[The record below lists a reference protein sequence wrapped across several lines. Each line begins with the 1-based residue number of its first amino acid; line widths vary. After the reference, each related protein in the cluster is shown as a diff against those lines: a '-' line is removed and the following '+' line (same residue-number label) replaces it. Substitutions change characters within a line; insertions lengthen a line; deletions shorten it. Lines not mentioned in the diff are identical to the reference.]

1 MGRINVFTLEASITL
16 DASSYESEMAKAAKT
31 AKDTGNAVSTSSSA
45 MESAMIKVPVAADK
59 VAKGME
65 NLGKSTTKAS
75 DGIDGVKKTTEET
88 KKPLGEIPPLT
99 QKVKSAFEKLS
110 ESVTKQA
117 SDLDELKAK
126 YASLYLEQG
135 EESAEAQEV
144 ARQITELS
152 TSLGEN
158 KAKISEAVDAAN
170 KFDTTMHD
178 TSEAVDDV
186 AEAVEDAGD
195 KTNLFADILK
205 ANLASGAIISGV
217 KKLAGVVADVGK
229 AAYTS
234 YAQHEQLTDGIKKLY
249 GDAAQAVISNANGA
263 YKSAQMSANSYMSN
277 IMGFSA
283 ALVESLNKDQKEAAK
298 VADTALRDV
307 ADNANAFGK
316 YTVEELAGV
325 YQALAKGQYQTLD
338 NLMLGFAGTKEGLQ
352 QLLDK
357 ANELNEEQGIHTQYS
372 INNFADI
379 VNAIH
384 KVQEEMGIAG
394 TASGEAA
401 NTIEGSTA
409 MAKAAWENL
418 ATGMAD
424 SSADMEGLTK
434 DFVDS
439 VFTAGRNIIPRVQQ
453 IVTGVGTATVE
464 AISYLRETNSAID
477 LLVTAF
483 EFAATAAT
491 VAGTAIG
498 ANMAGKAIAN
508 IATIFT
514 ANASALAFFTAESG
528 KAAVAEAT
536 LNGVFSVSE
545 IAVGVLTG
553 KISLATAAQYA
564 WNTAINA
571 NPIGLIAAAVAA
583 LAIGIGKATKAH
595 KDFVKELAGEPQTV
609 EEARAK
615 VEELEQ
621 QYEEASK
628 ARLEAFSSD
637 AGFSGD
643 TVEMERLAEAIKQAK
658 QNLADLEAQEQ
669 AAAEEAAKPVNVIKA
684 ASEEYAATAQSI
696 LEDYQNTY
704 TTIYNGLHDVGSAF
718 TSQIEVAKMSWDDFM
733 GNLKGNTEVLQ
744 QIDEDFAFVSEK
756 ADLAGIS
763 VDGLSQYLASM
774 STGEQA
780 GFLAGLRDELEDMSG
795 GTDGLSKK
803 LAELMDNVSA
813 YEAAGAET
821 SDGLA
826 LAVENVNARMQEAA
840 DSYVEK
846 VGDLDQEAEA
856 TEAAT
861 NTMSGLVAGID
872 SSTPGVLAKLDSLAS
887 QMKSRLTN
895 SFANYTLTIKANIKG
910 SNVPGAK
917 SGLDYVPYDDY
928 LVRLHKGEKV
938 LTAEEAR
945 AYRAGESAGASGGA
959 DYDGAGFS
967 GGSRGVTIIQ
977 NIQSVAQTPV
987 ELAAAT
993 EAYFT
998 QARWTI

>member
-1 MGRINVFTLEASITL
+1 MAANVFELFATISL
-16 DASSYESEMAKAAKT
+16 DTDEYERKL
-31 AKDTGNAVSTSSSA
+31 KDS
-45 MESAMIKVPVAADK
+45 
-59 VAKGME
+59 
-65 NLGKSTTKAS
+65 
-75 DGIDGVKKTTEET
+75 
-88 KKPLGEIPPLT
+88 
-99 QKVKSAFEKLS
+99 
-110 ESVTKQA
+110 
-117 SDLDELKAK
+117 
-126 YASLYLEQG
+126 
-135 EESAEAQEV
+135 
-144 ARQITELS
+144 
-152 TSLGEN
+152 EN
-158 KAKISEAVDAAN
+158 K
-170 KFDTTMHD
+170 
-178 TSEAVDDV
+178 TS
-186 AEAVEDAGD
+186 
-195 KTNLFADILK
+195 TFADVLK
-205 ANLASGAIISGV
+205 ANLASGAIIAGV

-372 INNFADI
+372 IDNFADI

-491 VAGTAIG
+491 VAGTAIA

-508 IATIFT
+508 IATVFT

-553 KISLATAAQYA
+553 QISLATAAQYA
-564 WNTAINA
+564 WNTAVAA
-571 NPIGLIAAAVAA
+571 NPLGLLVAA
-583 LAIGIGKATKAH
+583 ISAVTVATVKAAKTQKEKA
-595 KDFVKELAGEPQTV
+595 KELAGDPKTIEDAT
-609 EEARAK
+609 
-615 VEELEQ
+615 
-621 QYEEASK
+621 
-628 ARLEAFSSD
+628 ARLSELKAKYAELDAESRKMHATNPGQWLPTAEMQLYGQAINEA
-637 AGFSGD
+637 
-643 TVEMERLAEAIKQAK
+643 E
-658 QNLADLEAQEQ
+658 QNLADLQAQEQ
-669 AAAEEAAKPVNVIKA
+669 AAAEEAARPANVIKA
-684 ASEEYAATAQSI
+684 ASEEYAAAAQSI

-795 GTDGLSKK
+795 GTEGLSKK

-846 VGDLDQEAEA
+846 VGDLDQEAAA

-872 SSTPGVLAKLDSLAS
+872 SSTPGVLDKLDSLAS

-945 AYRAGESAGASGGA
+945 AYRAGKSAGASGGA

>member
-1 MGRINVFTLEASITL
+1 MAANVFELFATISL
-16 DASSYESEMAKAAKT
+16 DTDEYERKL
-31 AKDTGNAVSTSSSA
+31 KDS
-45 MESAMIKVPVAADK
+45 
-59 VAKGME
+59 
-65 NLGKSTTKAS
+65 
-75 DGIDGVKKTTEET
+75 
-88 KKPLGEIPPLT
+88 
-99 QKVKSAFEKLS
+99 
-110 ESVTKQA
+110 
-117 SDLDELKAK
+117 
-126 YASLYLEQG
+126 
-135 EESAEAQEV
+135 
-144 ARQITELS
+144 
-152 TSLGEN
+152 EN
-158 KAKISEAVDAAN
+158 K
-170 KFDTTMHD
+170 
-178 TSEAVDDV
+178 TS
-186 AEAVEDAGD
+186 
-195 KTNLFADILK
+195 TFADVLK
-205 ANLASGAIISGV
+205 ANLASGAIIAGV

-234 YAQHEQLTDGIKKLY
+234 YARYEQLAGGAQLMF
-249 GDAAQAVISNANGA
+249 GDAYDFVAEKARSA
-263 YKSAQMSANSYMSN
+263 YKTVQMSQNDYLQQVNGFATGLKTALGGNVQAAAELADKVITAEADVVAATGNTQEAVQNAFNGIMKSN
-277 IMGFSA
+277 FTMLDNLQLGITPTKEGFQQLIDKVNEWNAENGEATAYTIDNLADCQA
-283 ALVESLNKDQKEAAK
+283 ALVDYIEMQGLAGYAANEAA
-298 VADTALRDV
+298 
-307 ADNANAFGK
+307 G
-316 YTVEELAGV
+316 
-325 YQALAKGQYQTLD
+325 
-338 NLMLGFAGTKEGLQ
+338 
-352 QLLDK
+352 
-357 ANELNEEQGIHTQYS
+357 
-372 INNFADI
+372 
-379 VNAIH
+379 
-384 KVQEEMGIAG
+384 
-394 TASGEAA
+394 
-401 NTIEGSTA
+401 TIEGSTA
-409 MAKAAWENL
+409 SMKAAWQNL

-439 VFTAGRNIIPRVQQ
+439 VFTAGRNIVPRVQQ

-571 NPIGLIAAAVAA
+571 NPIGFIAAAVAA

-669 AAAEEAAKPVNVIKA
+669 AAAEEAAKPANVIKA
-684 ASEEYAATAQSI
+684 ASEEYAAAAQSI

-718 TSQIEVAKMSWDDFM
+718 TSQIEVVKMSWDDLM
-733 GNLKGNTEVLQ
+733 GNLHGNTEVLQ
-744 QIDEDFAFVSEK
+744 QIDEDFAFIREK
-756 ADLAGIS
+756 ADLAGVSI
-763 VDGLSQYLASM
+763 DGLGKYLASM
-774 STGEQA
+774 SDGEKA
-780 GFLAGLRDELEDMSG
+780 GFLAGAREELEDMSG
-795 GTDGLSKK
+795 GVDGLSRKF
-803 LAELMDNVSA
+803 ATLMDGVSA
-813 YEAAGAET
+813 YESAGTET

-826 LAVENVNARMQEAA
+826 LAVENVKSRMQEAA

-846 VGDLDQEAEA
+846 VGDLDQEAAA

-861 NTMSGLVAGID
+861 NTMSGLAAGID
-872 SSTPGVLAKLDSLAS
+872 SSTPGVLDKLDSLAS

-945 AYRAGESAGASGGA
+945 AYRAGKSAGASGGA
-959 DYDGAGFS
+959 DYDGVGFAG
-967 GGSRGVTIIQ
+967 GGRGVTIIQ
-977 NIQSVAQTPV
+977 NINSPVQSEV

-993 EAYFT
+993 EAYFI

>member
-1 MGRINVFTLEASITL
+1 MAANVFELFATISL
-16 DASSYESEMAKAAKT
+16 DTDEYERKL
-31 AKDTGNAVSTSSSA
+31 KDS
-45 MESAMIKVPVAADK
+45 
-59 VAKGME
+59 
-65 NLGKSTTKAS
+65 
-75 DGIDGVKKTTEET
+75 
-88 KKPLGEIPPLT
+88 
-99 QKVKSAFEKLS
+99 
-110 ESVTKQA
+110 
-117 SDLDELKAK
+117 
-126 YASLYLEQG
+126 
-135 EESAEAQEV
+135 
-144 ARQITELS
+144 
-152 TSLGEN
+152 EN
-158 KAKISEAVDAAN
+158 K
-170 KFDTTMHD
+170 
-178 TSEAVDDV
+178 TS
-186 AEAVEDAGD
+186 
-195 KTNLFADILK
+195 TFADVLK
-205 ANLASGAIISGV
+205 ANLASGAIIAGV

-234 YAQHEQLTDGIKKLY
+234 YARYEQLAGGAQLMF
-249 GDAAQAVISNANGA
+249 GDAYDFVAEKARNA
-263 YKSAQMSANSYMSN
+263 YKSVQMSQNDYLQQVNGFATGLKTALGGNVQAAAELADKVITAEADVVAATGNTQEAVQNAFNGIMKSN
-277 IMGFSA
+277 FTMLDNLQLGIAPTKEGFQQLIDKVNEWNAENGEATAYTIDNLADCQA
-283 ALVESLNKDQKEAAK
+283 ALVDYIEMQGLAGYAANEAA
-298 VADTALRDV
+298 
-307 ADNANAFGK
+307 G
-316 YTVEELAGV
+316 
-325 YQALAKGQYQTLD
+325 
-338 NLMLGFAGTKEGLQ
+338 
-352 QLLDK
+352 
-357 ANELNEEQGIHTQYS
+357 
-372 INNFADI
+372 
-379 VNAIH
+379 
-384 KVQEEMGIAG
+384 
-394 TASGEAA
+394 
-401 NTIEGSTA
+401 TIEGSTA
-409 MAKAAWENL
+409 SMKAAWQNL

-439 VFTAGRNIIPRVQQ
+439 VFTAGKNIIPRVQQ

-669 AAAEEAAKPVNVIKA
+669 AAAEEAAKPANVIKA
-684 ASEEYAATAQSI
+684 ASEEYAAAAQSI

-718 TSQIEVAKMSWDDFM
+718 TSQIEVVKMSWDGLM
-733 GNLKGNTEVLQ
+733 GNLHGNTEVLQ
-744 QIDEDFAFVSEK
+744 QIDEDFAFIREK
-756 ADLAGIS
+756 ADLAGVSI
-763 VDGLSQYLASM
+763 DGLGKYLASM
-774 STGEQA
+774 SDGEKA
-780 GFLAGLRDELEDMSG
+780 GFLAGVRKELEDMSG
-795 GTDGLSKK
+795 GTDGLSRK
-803 LAELMDNVSA
+803 LATLMDGISA
-813 YEAAGAET
+813 YEAAGTET

-846 VGDLDQEAEA
+846 VGDLDQEAAA

-872 SSTPGVLAKLDSLAS
+872 SSTPGVLDKLDSLAS

-945 AYRAGESAGASGGA
+945 AYRAGKSAGASGGV
-959 DYDGAGFS
+959 DYDGVGFAG
-967 GGSRGVTIIQ
+967 GGRGVTIIQ
-977 NIQSVAQTPV
+977 NINSPVQSEV

>member
-1 MGRINVFTLEASITL
+1 MGANVFELFATISL
-16 DASSYESEMAKAAKT
+16 DTDEYERKL
-31 AKDTGNAVSTSSSA
+31 KDS
-45 MESAMIKVPVAADK
+45 
-59 VAKGME
+59 
-65 NLGKSTTKAS
+65 
-75 DGIDGVKKTTEET
+75 
-88 KKPLGEIPPLT
+88 
-99 QKVKSAFEKLS
+99 
-110 ESVTKQA
+110 
-117 SDLDELKAK
+117 
-126 YASLYLEQG
+126 
-135 EESAEAQEV
+135 
-144 ARQITELS
+144 
-152 TSLGEN
+152 EN
-158 KAKISEAVDAAN
+158 K
-170 KFDTTMHD
+170 
-178 TSEAVDDV
+178 TS
-186 AEAVEDAGD
+186 
-195 KTNLFADILK
+195 TFADVLK
-205 ANLASGAIISGV
+205 ANLASGAIIAGV

-234 YAQHEQLTDGIKKLY
+234 YARYEQLAGGAQLMF
-249 GDAAQAVISNANGA
+249 GDAYDFVAEKAKNA
-263 YKSAQMSANSYMSN
+263 YKTVQMSQNDYLQQVNGFATGLKTALGGNVQAAAELSDKVITAEADVVAATGNTQEAVQNAFNGIMKSN
-277 IMGFSA
+277 FTMLDNLQLGITPTKEGFQQLIDKVNEWNAENGEATAYTIDNLADCQA
-283 ALVESLNKDQKEAAK
+283 ALVDYIEMQGLAGYAANEAA
-298 VADTALRDV
+298 
-307 ADNANAFGK
+307 G
-316 YTVEELAGV
+316 
-325 YQALAKGQYQTLD
+325 
-338 NLMLGFAGTKEGLQ
+338 
-352 QLLDK
+352 
-357 ANELNEEQGIHTQYS
+357 
-372 INNFADI
+372 
-379 VNAIH
+379 
-384 KVQEEMGIAG
+384 
-394 TASGEAA
+394 
-401 NTIEGSTA
+401 TIEGSTA
-409 MAKAAWENL
+409 SMKAAWQNL

-424 SSADMEGLTK
+424 SSADMEGLTQ

-439 VFTAGRNIIPRVQQ
+439 VFTAGKNIIPRVQQ

-483 EFAATAAT
+483 EFAATAAA

-508 IATIFT
+508 IATVFT

-553 KISLATAAQYA
+553 QISLATAAQYA
-564 WNTAINA
+564 WNTAIKA

-595 KDFVKELAGEPQTV
+595 KEFVKELAGEPQTV

-615 VEELEQ
+615 VEELKK

-628 ARLEAFSSD
+628 ARLEMVSSD

-643 TVEMERLAEAIKQAK
+643 TVEMERLAEAIKQAE

-669 AAAEEAAKPVNVIKA
+669 AAAEEAAKPANVIKA
-684 ASEEYAATAQSI
+684 ASEEYAAAAQSI

-795 GTDGLSKK
+795 GTEGLSKK

-813 YEAAGAET
+813 YEAAGTET

-846 VGDLDQEAEA
+846 VGDLDQEAAA

-872 SSTPGVLAKLDSLAS
+872 SSTPGVLDKLDSLAS

-895 SFANYTLTIKANIKG
+895 SFASYTLTIKANIKG
-910 SNVPGAK
+910 SNIPGAK

-928 LVRLHKGEKV
+928 LVRLHKGETV

-945 AYRAGESAGASGGA
+945 AYKAGKSAGASGGV
-959 DYDGAGFS
+959 DYDGAGFA

>member
-1 MGRINVFTLEASITL
+1 MAANVFELFATISL
-16 DASSYESEMAKAAKT
+16 DTDEYERKL
-31 AKDTGNAVSTSSSA
+31 KDS
-45 MESAMIKVPVAADK
+45 
-59 VAKGME
+59 
-65 NLGKSTTKAS
+65 
-75 DGIDGVKKTTEET
+75 
-88 KKPLGEIPPLT
+88 
-99 QKVKSAFEKLS
+99 
-110 ESVTKQA
+110 
-117 SDLDELKAK
+117 
-126 YASLYLEQG
+126 
-135 EESAEAQEV
+135 
-144 ARQITELS
+144 
-152 TSLGEN
+152 EN
-158 KAKISEAVDAAN
+158 K
-170 KFDTTMHD
+170 
-178 TSEAVDDV
+178 TS
-186 AEAVEDAGD
+186 
-195 KTNLFADILK
+195 TFADVLK
-205 ANLASGAIISGV
+205 ANLASGAIIAGV

-234 YAQHEQLTDGIKKLY
+234 YARYEQLAGGAQLMF
-249 GDAAQAVISNANGA
+249 GDAYDFVAEKARNA
-263 YKSAQMSANSYMSN
+263 YKTVQMSQNDYLQQVNGFATGLKTALGGNVQAAAELADKVITAEADVVAATGNTQEAVQNAFNGIMKSN
-277 IMGFSA
+277 YTMLDNLQLGIAPTKEGFQQLIDKVNEWNAENGEATAYTIDNLADCQA
-283 ALVESLNKDQKEAAK
+283 ALVDYIEMQGLAGYAANEAA
-298 VADTALRDV
+298 
-307 ADNANAFGK
+307 G
-316 YTVEELAGV
+316 
-325 YQALAKGQYQTLD
+325 
-338 NLMLGFAGTKEGLQ
+338 
-352 QLLDK
+352 
-357 ANELNEEQGIHTQYS
+357 
-372 INNFADI
+372 
-379 VNAIH
+379 
-384 KVQEEMGIAG
+384 
-394 TASGEAA
+394 
-401 NTIEGSTA
+401 TIEGSTA
-409 MAKAAWENL
+409 SMKAAWQNL

-453 IVTGVGTATVE
+453 IVTGVGTATAE
-464 AISYLRETNSAID
+464 AISYLRETNGAID

-498 ANMAGKAIAN
+498 VNMAGKAIAN

-553 KISLATAAQYA
+553 QISLATAAQYA
-564 WNTAINA
+564 WNTAIAA
-571 NPIGLIAAAVAA
+571 NPLGVLAAAVAA

-595 KDFVKELAGEPQTV
+595 KAFVKELAGEPQTV
-609 EEARAK
+609 EEAKAK
-615 VEELEQ
+615 LDELKAKYEELVAAQNELYKYNPTQ
-621 QYEEASK
+621 WRPSK
-628 ARLEAFSSD
+628 EMQEY
-637 AGFSGD
+637 GD
-643 TVEMERLAEAIKQAK
+643 AIKDAE

-669 AAAEEAAKPVNVIKA
+669 AAAEEAAKPANVIKA
-684 ASEEYAATAQSI
+684 ASEEYAAAAQSI

-718 TSQIEVAKMSWDDFM
+718 TSQIEVVKMSWDDFM
-733 GNLKGNTEVLQ
+733 GNLTGNTEVLQ
-744 QIDEDFAFVSEK
+744 QIDEDFAFISEK

-774 STGEQA
+774 STGEKA

-795 GTDGLSKK
+795 GTEGLSKK

-813 YEAAGAET
+813 YEAAGTET

-846 VGDLDQEAEA
+846 VGDLDMEAEA

-872 SSTPGVLAKLDSLAS
+872 SSTPGVLDKLDSLAS

-945 AYRAGESAGASGGA
+945 AYRAVESAGASSGA
-959 DYDGAGFS
+959 DYDGAGGF

>member
-1 MGRINVFTLEASITL
+1 MTVFELLGKISLDSSEYDRGIDGASRKTSTF
-16 DASSYESEMAKAAKT
+16 ASVLKTAIAGGAIVAGMKKLADVVTDIGKASYESYKSYEQLAGGAQLMFGNAYDFVAQKARNAYKTVQMSQNDYLQQVNGFATGLKT
-31 AKDTGNAVSTSSSA
+31 ALGGNVQAA
-45 MESAMIKVPVAADK
+45 AELADK
-59 VAKGME
+59 VI
-65 NLGKSTTKAS
+65 T
-75 DGIDGVKKTTEET
+75 
-88 KKPLGEIPPLT
+88 
-99 QKVKSAFEKLS
+99 
-110 ESVTKQA
+110 
-117 SDLDELKAK
+117 
-126 YASLYLEQG
+126 
-135 EESAEAQEV
+135 AEADVV
-144 ARQITELS
+144 AATGNTQ
-152 TSLGEN
+152 
-158 KAKISEAVDAAN
+158 EAVQNAFN
-170 KFDTTMHD
+170 GIMKSNFTMLD
-178 TSEAVDDV
+178 NLQLGITPTKEGFQQLIDKVNEWNAENGEATAYIID
-186 AEAVEDAGD
+186 
-195 KTNLFADILK
+195 
-205 ANLASGAIISGV
+205 NLA
-217 KKLAGVVADVGK
+217 DC
-229 AAYTS
+229 
-234 YAQHEQLTDGIKKLY
+234 Q
-249 GDAAQAVISNANGA
+249 
-263 YKSAQMSANSYMSN
+263 
-277 IMGFSA
+277 A
-283 ALVESLNKDQKEAAK
+283 ALVDYIEMQGLAGYAANEAA
-298 VADTALRDV
+298 
-307 ADNANAFGK
+307 G
-316 YTVEELAGV
+316 
-325 YQALAKGQYQTLD
+325 
-338 NLMLGFAGTKEGLQ
+338 
-352 QLLDK
+352 
-357 ANELNEEQGIHTQYS
+357 
-372 INNFADI
+372 
-379 VNAIH
+379 
-384 KVQEEMGIAG
+384 
-394 TASGEAA
+394 
-401 NTIEGSTA
+401 TIEGSTA
-409 MAKAAWENL
+409 SMKAAWQNL

-424 SSADMEGLTK
+424 SSADMEGLTQ

-439 VFTAGRNIIPRVQQ
+439 VFTAGKNIIPRVQQ

-498 ANMAGKAIAN
+498 VNIAGKSIAN

-553 KISLATAAQYA
+553 QISLATAAQYA
-564 WNTAINA
+564 WNTAIAA
-571 NPIGLIAAAVAA
+571 NPLGVLAAAVAA
-583 LAIGIGKATKAH
+583 LAIGIGKATKVH
-595 KDFVKELAGEPQTV
+595 KAFVKELAGEPQTV

-628 ARLEAFSSD
+628 ARLEMFTSD
-637 AGFSGD
+637 AGYSGD

-669 AAAEEAAKPVNVIKA
+669 AAAEEASKPTNVIKA
-684 ASEEYAATAQSI
+684 ASEEYAAAAQSI

-756 ADLAGIS
+756 ADLAGVS

-795 GTDGLSKK
+795 GTEGLSKK

-813 YEAAGAET
+813 YEAAGTET

-826 LAVENVNARMQEAA
+826 LAVENVKSRMQEAA

-846 VGDLDQEAEA
+846 VGDLDQEAAA

-938 LTAEEAR
+938 LTAKEAR

-959 DYDGAGFS
+959 GYDGAGFS

>member
-195 KTNLFADILK
+195 KTNLFADVLK
-205 ANLASGAIISGV
+205 ANLASGAIIAGV

-439 VFTAGRNIIPRVQQ
+439 VFTAGKNIIPRVQQ

-498 ANMAGKAIAN
+498 ASMAGKAIAN

-553 KISLATAAQYA
+553 QISLATAAQYA

-628 ARLEAFSSD
+628 ARLEMFTSD

-718 TSQIEVAKMSWDDFM
+718 TSQIEVVKMSWDGLM
-733 GNLKGNTEVLQ
+733 GNLHGNTEVLQ
-744 QIDEDFAFVSEK
+744 QIDEDFAFIREK
-756 ADLAGIS
+756 ADLAGVSI
-763 VDGLSQYLASM
+763 DGLGKYLASM
-774 STGEQA
+774 SDGEKA
-780 GFLAGLRDELEDMSG
+780 GFLAGVREELEDMSG
-795 GTDGLSKK
+795 GTDGLSRKF
-803 LAELMDNVSA
+803 AELMDNVSA
-813 YEAAGAET
+813 YEAAGTET

-826 LAVENVNARMQEAA
+826 LAVENVKSRMQEAA

>member
-1 MGRINVFTLEASITL
+1 MAANVFELFATISL
-16 DASSYESEMAKAAKT
+16 DTDEYERKL
-31 AKDTGNAVSTSSSA
+31 KDS
-45 MESAMIKVPVAADK
+45 
-59 VAKGME
+59 
-65 NLGKSTTKAS
+65 
-75 DGIDGVKKTTEET
+75 
-88 KKPLGEIPPLT
+88 
-99 QKVKSAFEKLS
+99 
-110 ESVTKQA
+110 
-117 SDLDELKAK
+117 
-126 YASLYLEQG
+126 
-135 EESAEAQEV
+135 
-144 ARQITELS
+144 
-152 TSLGEN
+152 EN
-158 KAKISEAVDAAN
+158 K
-170 KFDTTMHD
+170 
-178 TSEAVDDV
+178 TS
-186 AEAVEDAGD
+186 
-195 KTNLFADILK
+195 TFADVLK
-205 ANLASGAIISGV
+205 ANLASGAIIAGV

-372 INNFADI
+372 IDNFADI

-424 SSADMEGLTK
+424 SGADMEGLTK

-453 IVTGVGTATVE
+453 IVTGVGTATAE

-498 ANMAGKAIAN
+498 VNMAGKAIAN

-553 KISLATAAQYA
+553 QISLATAAQYA
-564 WNTAINA
+564 WNTAIAA
-571 NPIGLIAAAVAA
+571 NPMGVLATAVAA
-583 LAIGIGKATKAH
+583 LAVGIGKATKAH
-595 KDFVKELAGEPQTV
+595 KAFVKELAGEPQTV

-628 ARLEAFSSD
+628 ARLEMFTSD

-669 AAAEEAAKPVNVIKA
+669 AAAEEAAKPANVIKA
-684 ASEEYAATAQSI
+684 ASEEYAAAAQSI

-718 TSQIEVAKMSWDDFM
+718 TSQIEVAKMSWNDFM

-756 ADLAGIS
+756 ADLAGVSI
-763 VDGLSQYLASM
+763 DGLAQYLASM

-795 GTDGLSKK
+795 GTEGLSKK

-813 YEAAGAET
+813 YEAAGTET

-826 LAVENVNARMQEAA
+826 LAVENVKSRMQEAA

-846 VGDLDQEAEA
+846 VGDLDQEAAA

-945 AYRAGESAGASGGA
+945 AYRSEKSAGASGGA
-959 DYDGAGFS
+959 DYDGVGFS

>member
-1 MGRINVFTLEASITL
+1 MGANVFNLEATITL
-16 DASSYESEMAKAAKT
+16 NADEYERSLKDSE
-31 AKDTGNAVSTSSSA
+31 
-45 MESAMIKVPVAADK
+45 
-59 VAKGME
+59 
-65 NLGKSTTKAS
+65 
-75 DGIDGVKKTTEET
+75 KKT
-88 KKPLGEIPPLT
+88 
-99 QKVKSAFEKLS
+99 
-110 ESVTKQA
+110 
-117 SDLDELKAK
+117 
-126 YASLYLEQG
+126 
-135 EESAEAQEV
+135 
-144 ARQITELS
+144 S
-152 TSLGEN
+152 T
-158 KAKISEAVDAAN
+158 
-170 KFDTTMHD
+170 
-178 TSEAVDDV
+178 
-186 AEAVEDAGD
+186 
-195 KTNLFADILK
+195 FADVLK
-205 ANLASGAIISGV
+205 ANLASDTIKAGV
-217 KKLAGVVADVGK
+217 KKLAEIVADVGK

-234 YAQHEQLTDGIKKLY
+234 YARYEQLAGGAQLMF
-249 GDAAQAVISNANGA
+249 GDAYDFVAEKARNA
-263 YKSAQMSANSYMSN
+263 YKSVQMSQNDYLQQVNGFATGLKTALGGNVQAAAELADKVITAEADVVAATGNTQEAVQNAFNGIMKSN
-277 IMGFSA
+277 FTMLDNLQLGITPTKEGFQQLIDKVNEWNAENGEATAYTIDNLADCQA
-283 ALVESLNKDQKEAAK
+283 ALVDYIEMQGLAGYAANEAA
-298 VADTALRDV
+298 
-307 ADNANAFGK
+307 G
-316 YTVEELAGV
+316 
-325 YQALAKGQYQTLD
+325 
-338 NLMLGFAGTKEGLQ
+338 
-352 QLLDK
+352 
-357 ANELNEEQGIHTQYS
+357 
-372 INNFADI
+372 
-379 VNAIH
+379 
-384 KVQEEMGIAG
+384 
-394 TASGEAA
+394 
-401 NTIEGSTA
+401 TIEGSTA
-409 MAKAAWENL
+409 SMKAAWQNL

-424 SSADMEGLTK
+424 SSADMEGLTQ

-439 VFTAGRNIIPRVQQ
+439 VFTAGKNIVPRVQQ

-508 IATIFT
+508 IATVFT

-536 LNGVFSVSE
+536 LNGVFSISE

-564 WNTAINA
+564 WNTAIKA

-595 KDFVKELAGEPQTV
+595 KEFVKELAGEPQTV

-615 VEELEQ
+615 VEELKK

-628 ARLEAFSSD
+628 ARLEMFSSD

-684 ASEEYAATAQSI
+684 ASEEYAAAAQSI

-704 TTIYNGLHDVGSAF
+704 TTIYNGLHDAGSAF
-718 TSQIEVAKMSWDDFM
+718 TSVVEATEISWADAM
-733 GNLKGNTEVLQ
+733 ANINANTAVLDNMDENFAIISAAANDAGVN
-744 QIDEDFAFVSEK
+744 IDGF
-756 ADLAGIS
+756 
-763 VDGLSQYLASM
+763 SQYLASM
-774 STGEQA
+774 ST
-780 GFLAGLRDELEDMSG
+780 ED
-795 GTDGLSKK
+795 
-803 LAELMDNVSA
+803 
-813 YEAAGAET
+813 AAGVLAALRTELDKVEWGSADATDLFNNLATSINKYAESGT
-821 SDGLA
+821 GTADGLA
-826 LAVENVNARMQEAA
+826 LAVENVKSRMQEAT

-846 VGDLDQEAEA
+846 VGDLDQEAAA

-861 NTMSGLVAGID
+861 NTMSGLVSGID
-872 SSTPGVLAKLDSLAS
+872 SSTPGVLAKMDSLAS

-895 SFANYTLTIKANIKG
+895 SFSGFVLTINANVKASG
-910 SNVPGAK
+910 SHKN
-917 SGLDYVPYDDY
+917 GLDYVPYDNY
-928 LVRLHKGEKV
+928 LAYLHKGESV

-945 AYRAGESAGASGGA
+945 TWRAEKSAGASGGA
-959 DYDGAGFS
+959 DYDGAGFA

>member
-1 MGRINVFTLEASITL
+1 MGANVFELFATISL
-16 DASSYESEMAKAAKT
+16 DTDEYERKL
-31 AKDTGNAVSTSSSA
+31 KDS
-45 MESAMIKVPVAADK
+45 
-59 VAKGME
+59 
-65 NLGKSTTKAS
+65 
-75 DGIDGVKKTTEET
+75 
-88 KKPLGEIPPLT
+88 
-99 QKVKSAFEKLS
+99 
-110 ESVTKQA
+110 
-117 SDLDELKAK
+117 
-126 YASLYLEQG
+126 
-135 EESAEAQEV
+135 
-144 ARQITELS
+144 
-152 TSLGEN
+152 
-158 KAKISEAVDAAN
+158 
-170 KFDTTMHD
+170 
-178 TSEAVDDV
+178 
-186 AEAVEDAGD
+186 GD
-195 KTNLFADILK
+195 KTSTFADVLK
-205 ANLASGAIISGV
+205 ANLASGAISAGV

-234 YAQHEQLTDGIKKLY
+234 YTRYEQLAGGAQLMF
-249 GDAAQAVISNANGA
+249 GDAYDFVAEKARNA
-263 YKSAQMSANSYMSN
+263 YKSVQMSQNDYLQQVNGFATGLKTALGGNVQAAAELANKVITAEADVVAATGNTQEAVQNAFNGIMKSN
-277 IMGFSA
+277 FTMLDNLQLGIAPTKEGFQQLIDKVNEWNAENGEATAYTIDNLADCQA
-283 ALVESLNKDQKEAAK
+283 ALVDYIEMQGLAGYAANEAA
-298 VADTALRDV
+298 D
-307 ADNANAFGK
+307 
-316 YTVEELAGV
+316 
-325 YQALAKGQYQTLD
+325 
-338 NLMLGFAGTKEGLQ
+338 
-352 QLLDK
+352 
-357 ANELNEEQGIHTQYS
+357 
-372 INNFADI
+372 
-379 VNAIH
+379 
-384 KVQEEMGIAG
+384 
-394 TASGEAA
+394 
-401 NTIEGSTA
+401 TIEGSTA
-409 MAKAAWENL
+409 SMKAAWQNL

-439 VFTAGRNIIPRVQQ
+439 VFTAGKNIIPRVQQ
-453 IVTGVGTATVE
+453 IVTGVGTATAE

-508 IATIFT
+508 IATVFT

-553 KISLATAAQYA
+553 QISLATAAQYA
-564 WNTAINA
+564 WNTAIKA

-615 VEELEQ
+615 IEELEQ

-628 ARLEAFSSD
+628 ARLEMFTSD

-643 TVEMERLAEAIKQAK
+643 TVEMERLSEAIKQAK

-669 AAAEEAAKPVNVIKA
+669 AAAEEAAKPANVIKA
-684 ASEEYAATAQSI
+684 ASEEYAAAAQSI

-795 GTDGLSKK
+795 GTEGLSKK
-803 LAELMDNVSA
+803 LAELMYNVSA
-813 YEAAGAET
+813 YEAAGTET

-826 LAVENVNARMQEAA
+826 LAVENVKSRMQEAA

-945 AYRAGESAGASGGA
+945 AYRSEKSAGASGGA
-959 DYDGAGFS
+959 DYDGVGFS

>member
-1 MGRINVFTLEASITL
+1 MAANVFELFATISL
-16 DASSYESEMAKAAKT
+16 DTDEYERKL
-31 AKDTGNAVSTSSSA
+31 KDS
-45 MESAMIKVPVAADK
+45 
-59 VAKGME
+59 
-65 NLGKSTTKAS
+65 
-75 DGIDGVKKTTEET
+75 
-88 KKPLGEIPPLT
+88 
-99 QKVKSAFEKLS
+99 
-110 ESVTKQA
+110 
-117 SDLDELKAK
+117 
-126 YASLYLEQG
+126 
-135 EESAEAQEV
+135 
-144 ARQITELS
+144 
-152 TSLGEN
+152 EN
-158 KAKISEAVDAAN
+158 K
-170 KFDTTMHD
+170 
-178 TSEAVDDV
+178 TS
-186 AEAVEDAGD
+186 
-195 KTNLFADILK
+195 TFADVLK
-205 ANLASGAIISGV
+205 ANLASGAIIAGV

-234 YAQHEQLTDGIKKLY
+234 YARYEQLAGGAQLMF
-249 GDAAQAVISNANGA
+249 GDAYDFVAEKARNA
-263 YKSAQMSANSYMSN
+263 YKSVQMSQNDYLQQVN
-277 IMGFSA
+277 GFSTGLKTALGGNVQAAAELADKVITAEADVVAATGNTQEAVQNAFNGIMKSNFTMLDNLQLGITPTKEGFQQLIDKVNEWNAENGEATAYTIDNLADCQA
-283 ALVESLNKDQKEAAK
+283 ALVDYIEIQGLAGYAANEAA
-298 VADTALRDV
+298 
-307 ADNANAFGK
+307 G
-316 YTVEELAGV
+316 
-325 YQALAKGQYQTLD
+325 
-338 NLMLGFAGTKEGLQ
+338 
-352 QLLDK
+352 
-357 ANELNEEQGIHTQYS
+357 
-372 INNFADI
+372 
-379 VNAIH
+379 
-384 KVQEEMGIAG
+384 
-394 TASGEAA
+394 
-401 NTIEGSTA
+401 TIEGSTA
-409 MAKAAWENL
+409 SMKAAWQNL

-439 VFTAGRNIIPRVQQ
+439 VFTAGWNIIPRVQQ
-453 IVTGVGTATVE
+453 IVTGVGTATAE

-498 ANMAGKAIAN
+498 ASMAGKAIAN

-553 KISLATAAQYA
+553 QISLATAAQYA

-628 ARLEAFSSD
+628 ARLEMFTSD

-718 TSQIEVAKMSWDDFM
+718 TSQIEVVKMSWDGLM
-733 GNLKGNTEVLQ
+733 GNLHGNTEVLQ
-744 QIDEDFAFVSEK
+744 QIDEDFAFIREK
-756 ADLAGIS
+756 ADLAGVSI
-763 VDGLSQYLASM
+763 DGLGKYLASM
-774 STGEQA
+774 SDGEKA
-780 GFLAGLRDELEDMSG
+780 GFLAGVRKELEDMSG
-795 GTDGLSKK
+795 GTDGLSRKF
-803 LAELMDNVSA
+803 ATLMDGISA
-813 YEAAGAET
+813 YEAAGTET

-846 VGDLDQEAEA
+846 VGDLDQEAAA

-872 SSTPGVLAKLDSLAS
+872 SSTPGVLDKLDSLAS

-945 AYRAGESAGASGGA
+945 AYRAGKSAGASGGA
-959 DYDGAGFS
+959 DYDGVGFAG
-967 GGSRGVTIIQ
+967 GGRGVTIIQ
-977 NIQSVAQTPV
+977 NINSPVQSEV

>member
-1 MGRINVFTLEASITL
+1 MAANVFELFATISL
-16 DASSYESEMAKAAKT
+16 DTDEYERKL
-31 AKDTGNAVSTSSSA
+31 KDS
-45 MESAMIKVPVAADK
+45 
-59 VAKGME
+59 
-65 NLGKSTTKAS
+65 
-75 DGIDGVKKTTEET
+75 
-88 KKPLGEIPPLT
+88 
-99 QKVKSAFEKLS
+99 
-110 ESVTKQA
+110 
-117 SDLDELKAK
+117 
-126 YASLYLEQG
+126 
-135 EESAEAQEV
+135 
-144 ARQITELS
+144 
-152 TSLGEN
+152 EN
-158 KAKISEAVDAAN
+158 K
-170 KFDTTMHD
+170 
-178 TSEAVDDV
+178 TS
-186 AEAVEDAGD
+186 
-195 KTNLFADILK
+195 TFADVLK
-205 ANLASGAIISGV
+205 ANLASGAINAGV

-234 YAQHEQLTDGIKKLY
+234 YARYEQLAGGAQLMF
-249 GDAAQAVISNANGA
+249 GDAYDFVAEKARNA
-263 YKSAQMSANSYMSN
+263 YKTVQMSQNDYLQQVNGFATGLKTALGGNVQAAAELADKVIAAEADVVAATGNTQEAVQNAFNGIMKSN
-277 IMGFSA
+277 FTMLDNLQLGITPTKEGFQQLIDKVNEWNAENGEATAYTIDNLADCQA
-283 ALVESLNKDQKEAAK
+283 ALVDYIEMQGLAGYAANEAA
-298 VADTALRDV
+298 
-307 ADNANAFGK
+307 G
-316 YTVEELAGV
+316 
-325 YQALAKGQYQTLD
+325 
-338 NLMLGFAGTKEGLQ
+338 
-352 QLLDK
+352 
-357 ANELNEEQGIHTQYS
+357 
-372 INNFADI
+372 
-379 VNAIH
+379 
-384 KVQEEMGIAG
+384 
-394 TASGEAA
+394 
-401 NTIEGSTA
+401 TIEGSTA
-409 MAKAAWENL
+409 SMKAAWQNL

-424 SSADMEGLTK
+424 SNADMEGLTQ

-439 VFTAGRNIIPRVQQ
+439 VFTAGKNIIPRVQQ
-453 IVTGVGTATVE
+453 IVTGVGTATAE

-498 ANMAGKAIAN
+498 VNMAGKAIAN

-553 KISLATAAQYA
+553 QISLATAAQYA

-595 KDFVKELAGEPQTV
+595 KAFVKELAGEPQTV

-628 ARLEAFSSD
+628 ARLEMFTSD

-643 TVEMERLAEAIKQAK
+643 TVEMERLSEAIKQAK

-718 TSQIEVAKMSWDDFM
+718 TSQIEVVKMSWDGLM
-733 GNLKGNTEVLQ
+733 GNLHGNTEVLQ
-744 QIDEDFAFVSEK
+744 QIDEDFAFIREK
-756 ADLAGIS
+756 ADLAGVSI
-763 VDGLSQYLASM
+763 DGLGKYLASM
-774 STGEQA
+774 SDGEKA
-780 GFLAGLRDELEDMSG
+780 GFLAGVRKELEDMSG
-795 GTDGLSKK
+795 GTDGLSRKF
-803 LAELMDNVSA
+803 ATLMDGISA
-813 YEAAGAET
+813 YEAAGTET

-846 VGDLDQEAEA
+846 VGDLDQEAAA

-872 SSTPGVLAKLDSLAS
+872 SSTPGVLDKLDSLAS

-945 AYRAGESAGASGGA
+945 AYRAGKSAGASGGA
-959 DYDGAGFS
+959 DYDGVGFAG
-967 GGSRGVTIIQ
+967 GGRGVTIIQ
-977 NIQSVAQTPV
+977 NINSPVQSEV

>member
-1 MGRINVFTLEASITL
+1 MAANVFELFATISL
-16 DASSYESEMAKAAKT
+16 DTDEYERKL
-31 AKDTGNAVSTSSSA
+31 KDS
-45 MESAMIKVPVAADK
+45 
-59 VAKGME
+59 
-65 NLGKSTTKAS
+65 
-75 DGIDGVKKTTEET
+75 
-88 KKPLGEIPPLT
+88 
-99 QKVKSAFEKLS
+99 
-110 ESVTKQA
+110 
-117 SDLDELKAK
+117 
-126 YASLYLEQG
+126 
-135 EESAEAQEV
+135 
-144 ARQITELS
+144 
-152 TSLGEN
+152 EN
-158 KAKISEAVDAAN
+158 K
-170 KFDTTMHD
+170 
-178 TSEAVDDV
+178 TS
-186 AEAVEDAGD
+186 
-195 KTNLFADILK
+195 TFADVLK
-205 ANLASGAIISGV
+205 ANLASGAIIAGV
-217 KKLAGVVADVGK
+217 KKLAGIVADVGK

-234 YAQHEQLTDGIKKLY
+234 YARYEQLAGGAQLMF
-249 GDAAQAVISNANGA
+249 GDAYDFVAEKARNA
-263 YKSAQMSANSYMSN
+263 YKSVQMSQNDYLQQVNGFATGLKTALGGNVQAAAELADKVITAEADVVAATGNTQEAVQNAFNGIMKSN
-277 IMGFSA
+277 FTMLDNLQLGITPTKEGFQQLIDKVNEWNAENGEATAYTIDNLADCQA
-283 ALVESLNKDQKEAAK
+283 ALVDYIEMQGLAGYAANEAA
-298 VADTALRDV
+298 
-307 ADNANAFGK
+307 G
-316 YTVEELAGV
+316 
-325 YQALAKGQYQTLD
+325 
-338 NLMLGFAGTKEGLQ
+338 
-352 QLLDK
+352 
-357 ANELNEEQGIHTQYS
+357 
-372 INNFADI
+372 
-379 VNAIH
+379 
-384 KVQEEMGIAG
+384 
-394 TASGEAA
+394 
-401 NTIEGSTA
+401 TIEGSTA
-409 MAKAAWENL
+409 SMKAAWQNL

-424 SSADMEGLTK
+424 SSADMEGLTQ

-453 IVTGVGTATVE
+453 IVTGVGTATAE

-498 ANMAGKAIAN
+498 ASMAGKAIAN

-553 KISLATAAQYA
+553 QISLATAAQYA

-628 ARLEAFSSD
+628 ARLEMFTSD

-795 GTDGLSKK
+795 GTEGLSKK

-813 YEAAGAET
+813 YEAAGTET

>member
-1 MGRINVFTLEASITL
+1 MAANVFELFATISL
-16 DASSYESEMAKAAKT
+16 DTDEYERKL
-31 AKDTGNAVSTSSSA
+31 KDS
-45 MESAMIKVPVAADK
+45 
-59 VAKGME
+59 
-65 NLGKSTTKAS
+65 
-75 DGIDGVKKTTEET
+75 
-88 KKPLGEIPPLT
+88 
-99 QKVKSAFEKLS
+99 
-110 ESVTKQA
+110 
-117 SDLDELKAK
+117 
-126 YASLYLEQG
+126 
-135 EESAEAQEV
+135 
-144 ARQITELS
+144 
-152 TSLGEN
+152 EN
-158 KAKISEAVDAAN
+158 K
-170 KFDTTMHD
+170 
-178 TSEAVDDV
+178 TS
-186 AEAVEDAGD
+186 
-195 KTNLFADILK
+195 TFADVLK
-205 ANLASGAIISGV
+205 ANLASGAIIAGV

-234 YAQHEQLTDGIKKLY
+234 YARYEQLASGAQLMF
-249 GDAAQAVISNANGA
+249 GDAYDFVAEKARNA
-263 YKSAQMSANSYMSN
+263 YKTVQMSQNDYFQQVNGFATGLKTALGGNVQAAAELADKVITAEADVVAATGNTQEAVQNAFNGIMKSN
-277 IMGFSA
+277 YTMLDNLQLGITPTKEGFQQLIDTVNEWNAENGEATAYTIDNLADCQA
-283 ALVESLNKDQKEAAK
+283 ALVDYIEMQGLSNYAAEEAA
-298 VADTALRDV
+298 R
-307 ADNANAFGK
+307 
-316 YTVEELAGV
+316 
-325 YQALAKGQYQTLD
+325 
-338 NLMLGFAGTKEGLQ
+338 
-352 QLLDK
+352 
-357 ANELNEEQGIHTQYS
+357 
-372 INNFADI
+372 
-379 VNAIH
+379 
-384 KVQEEMGIAG
+384 
-394 TASGEAA
+394 
-401 NTIEGSTA
+401 TIEGSTA
-409 MAKAAWENL
+409 SMKAAWQNL

-439 VFTAGRNIIPRVQQ
+439 VFTAGKNIIPRVQQ

-498 ANMAGKAIAN
+498 VNMAGKAIAN

-564 WNTAINA
+564 WNTAIQA

-595 KDFVKELAGEPQTV
+595 KEFVKELAGEPQTV

-615 VEELEQ
+615 VEELKK

-628 ARLEAFSSD
+628 ARLEMFSSD

-643 TVEMERLAEAIKQAK
+643 TVEMERLAEAIKQAE

-669 AAAEEAAKPVNVIKA
+669 ATAEEAAKPANVIKA
-684 ASEEYAATAQSI
+684 ASEEYAAAAQSI

-704 TTIYNGLHDVGSAF
+704 TTIYNGLHDAGSAF
-718 TSQIEVAKMSWDDFM
+718 TSVVEATEISWADAM
-733 GNLKGNTEVLQ
+733 ANINANTAVLDNMDENFAIISAAANDAGVN
-744 QIDEDFAFVSEK
+744 IDGF
-756 ADLAGIS
+756 
-763 VDGLSQYLASM
+763 SQYLASM
-774 STGEQA
+774 ST
-780 GFLAGLRDELEDMSG
+780 ED
-795 GTDGLSKK
+795 
-803 LAELMDNVSA
+803 
-813 YEAAGAET
+813 AAGVLAALRTELDKVEWGSADATDLFNNLATSINKYAESGT
-821 SDGLA
+821 GTADGLA
-826 LAVENVNARMQEAA
+826 LAVENVKSRMQEAT

-846 VGDLDQEAEA
+846 VGDLDQEAAA

-872 SSTPGVLAKLDSLAS
+872 SSTPGVLAKMDSLAS

-895 SFANYTLTIKANIKG
+895 SFSGFVLTINANIKG

-945 AYRAGESAGASGGA
+945 AYRAGKSAGASGGA
-959 DYDGAGFS
+959 DYDGAGVF

>member
-1 MGRINVFTLEASITL
+1 MAANVFELFATISL
-16 DASSYESEMAKAAKT
+16 DTDEYERKL
-31 AKDTGNAVSTSSSA
+31 KDS
-45 MESAMIKVPVAADK
+45 
-59 VAKGME
+59 
-65 NLGKSTTKAS
+65 
-75 DGIDGVKKTTEET
+75 
-88 KKPLGEIPPLT
+88 
-99 QKVKSAFEKLS
+99 
-110 ESVTKQA
+110 
-117 SDLDELKAK
+117 
-126 YASLYLEQG
+126 
-135 EESAEAQEV
+135 
-144 ARQITELS
+144 
-152 TSLGEN
+152 EN
-158 KAKISEAVDAAN
+158 K
-170 KFDTTMHD
+170 
-178 TSEAVDDV
+178 TS
-186 AEAVEDAGD
+186 
-195 KTNLFADILK
+195 TFADVLK
-205 ANLASGAIISGV
+205 ANLASGAIIAGV

-234 YAQHEQLTDGIKKLY
+234 YARYEQLAGGAQLMF
-249 GDAAQAVISNANGA
+249 GDAYDFVAEKARNA
-263 YKSAQMSANSYMSN
+263 YKSVQMSQNDYLQQVNGFATGLKTALGGNVQAAAELADKVITAEADVVAATGNTQEAVQNAFNGIMKSN
-277 IMGFSA
+277 FTMLDNLQLGIAPTKEGFQQLIDKVNEWNAENGEATAYTIDNLADCQA
-283 ALVESLNKDQKEAAK
+283 ALVDYIEMQGLAGYAANEAA
-298 VADTALRDV
+298 
-307 ADNANAFGK
+307 G
-316 YTVEELAGV
+316 
-325 YQALAKGQYQTLD
+325 
-338 NLMLGFAGTKEGLQ
+338 
-352 QLLDK
+352 
-357 ANELNEEQGIHTQYS
+357 
-372 INNFADI
+372 
-379 VNAIH
+379 
-384 KVQEEMGIAG
+384 
-394 TASGEAA
+394 
-401 NTIEGSTA
+401 TIEGSTA
-409 MAKAAWENL
+409 SMKAAWQNL

-439 VFTAGRNIIPRVQQ
+439 VFTAGKNIIPRVQQ
-453 IVTGVGTATVE
+453 IVAGVGTATVE

-498 ANMAGKAIAN
+498 ASMAGKAIAN

-553 KISLATAAQYA
+553 QISLATAAQYA

-669 AAAEEAAKPVNVIKA
+669 AAAEEAAKPANVIKA
-684 ASEEYAATAQSI
+684 ASEEYAAAAQSI

-718 TSQIEVAKMSWDDFM
+718 TSQIEVVKMSWDGLM
-733 GNLKGNTEVLQ
+733 GNLHGNTEVLQ
-744 QIDEDFAFVSEK
+744 QIDEDFAFIREK
-756 ADLAGIS
+756 ADLAGVSI
-763 VDGLSQYLASM
+763 DGLGKYLASM
-774 STGEQA
+774 SDGEKA
-780 GFLAGLRDELEDMSG
+780 GFLAGVRKELEDMSG
-795 GTDGLSKK
+795 GTDGLSRKF
-803 LAELMDNVSA
+803 ATLMDGISA
-813 YEAAGAET
+813 YEAAGTET

-846 VGDLDQEAEA
+846 VGDLDQEAAA

-872 SSTPGVLAKLDSLAS
+872 SSTPGVLDKLDSLAS

-928 LVRLHKGEKV
+928 LVCLHKGEKV

-967 GGSRGVTIIQ
+967 GGSRGVTLIQ
-977 NIQSVAQTPV
+977 NIQAVAQTPV

>member
-1 MGRINVFTLEASITL
+1 MGRINVFNLEASITL

-45 MESAMIKVPVAADK
+45 MESAMIKIPGAADK

-88 KKPLGEIPPLT
+88 KKPLGEIPPLA

-144 ARQITELS
+144 ARQIAELS

-158 KAKISEAVDAAN
+158 KAKISEAIDAAN

-205 ANLASGAIISGV
+205 ANLTSNAITAGAKRLASAI
-217 KKLAGVVADVGK
+217 AEVGK
-229 AAYTS
+229 MALEGYS
-234 YAQHEQLTDGIKKLY
+234 DNEQLTDGIKKLY

-372 INNFADI
+372 IDNFADI

-401 NTIEGSTA
+401 GTIEGSTA
-409 MAKAAWENL
+409 SMKAAWENL
-418 ATGMAD
+418 ATGIAD
-424 SSADMEGLTK
+424 ENANIDKLTN

-439 VFTAGRNIIPRVQQ
+439 VVAAGDNVVPRVKQ
-453 IVTGVGTATVE
+453 IVTGLGTATTE
-464 AISYLRETNSAID
+464 AISYLRETNSTIG
-477 LLVTAF
+477 LVITVL
-483 EFAATAAT
+483 EGAADAA
-491 VAGTAIG
+491 VVVG
-498 ANMAGKAIAN
+498 AA
-508 IATIFT
+508 FT
-514 ANASALAFFTAESG
+514 ANLAGKTIAGIATNFMEIASALELTTIESG
-528 KAAVAEAT
+528 RAAVAQAT
-536 LNGVFSVSE
+536 LSGTFTVSE

-553 KISLATAAQYA
+553 QISLATAAQYA

-571 NPIGLIAAAVAA
+571 NPIGLLAAAVAA
-583 LAIGIGKATKAH
+583 LTIGIGKATKAH

-615 VEELEQ
+615 VEELKK

-628 ARLEAFSSD
+628 ARLEMFSSD
-637 AGFSGD
+637 AGFSGG
-643 TVEMERLAEAIKQAK
+643 TVEMERLAEAIKQAE
-658 QNLADLEAQEQ
+658 QNLADLQAQEQ

-704 TTIYNGLHDVGSAF
+704 TTIYNGLHDAGSAF
-718 TSQIEVAKMSWDDFM
+718 TNVVEATEISWADAM
-733 GNLKGNTEVLQ
+733 ANINANTAVLDNMDENFAVISAAANDAGVN
-744 QIDEDFAFVSEK
+744 IDGF
-756 ADLAGIS
+756 
-763 VDGLSQYLASM
+763 SQYLASM
-774 STGEQA
+774 STEDAA
-780 GFLAGLRDELEDMSG
+780 GVLAALR
-795 GTDGLSKK
+795 
-803 LAELMDNVSA
+803 AELDNVEWGSA
-813 YEAAGAET
+813 DATVLFNNLATSINKYAEAGTGTA
-821 SDGLA
+821 DGLA
-826 LAVENVNARMQEAA
+826 LAVENVKSRMQEAA

-846 VGDLDQEAEA
+846 VGDLDQEAAA

-861 NTMSGLVAGID
+861 NTMSGLVSGID
-872 SSTPGVLAKLDSLAS
+872 SSTPGVLAKMDSLAS

-895 SFANYTLTIKANIKG
+895 SFSGFVLTINAKVKG

-945 AYRAGESAGASGGA
+945 AYRAGKSAGASDGA
-959 DYDGAGFS
+959 DYDGVGFA

>member
-195 KTNLFADILK
+195 KTNLFADVLK
-205 ANLASGAIISGV
+205 ANLASGAIIAGV

-234 YAQHEQLTDGIKKLY
+234 YARYEQLAGGAQLMF
-249 GDAAQAVISNANGA
+249 GDAYDFVAEKAKNA
-263 YKSAQMSANSYMSN
+263 YKTVQMSQNDYLQQVNGFATGLKTALGGNVQAAAELADKVITAEADVVAATGNTQEAVQNAFNGIMKSN
-277 IMGFSA
+277 FTMLDNLQLGITPTKEGFQQLIDKVNEWNAENGEATAYTIDNLADCQA
-283 ALVESLNKDQKEAAK
+283 ALVDYIEMQGLAGYAANEAA
-298 VADTALRDV
+298 D
-307 ADNANAFGK
+307 
-316 YTVEELAGV
+316 
-325 YQALAKGQYQTLD
+325 
-338 NLMLGFAGTKEGLQ
+338 
-352 QLLDK
+352 
-357 ANELNEEQGIHTQYS
+357 
-372 INNFADI
+372 
-379 VNAIH
+379 
-384 KVQEEMGIAG
+384 
-394 TASGEAA
+394 
-401 NTIEGSTA
+401 TIEGSTA
-409 MAKAAWENL
+409 SMKAAWQNL

-439 VFTAGRNIIPRVQQ
+439 VFTAGKNIVPRVQQ

-564 WNTAINA
+564 WNTAIAA
-571 NPIGLIAAAVAA
+571 NPLGVLAAAVAA

-595 KDFVKELAGEPQTV
+595 KEFVKELAGEPQTV

-615 VEELEQ
+615 VEELKK

-628 ARLEAFSSD
+628 ARLEMFSSD

-643 TVEMERLAEAIKQAK
+643 TVEMERLAEAIKQAE
-658 QNLADLEAQEQ
+658 QNLADLQAQEQ

-684 ASEEYAATAQSI
+684 ASEEYAATAQHI

-704 TTIYNGLHDVGSAF
+704 TTIYNGLHDAGSAF
-718 TSQIEVAKMSWDDFM
+718 TSVVEATEISWADAM
-733 GNLKGNTEVLQ
+733 ANINANTAVLDNMDENFAVISAAANDAGVN
-744 QIDEDFAFVSEK
+744 IDGF
-756 ADLAGIS
+756 
-763 VDGLSQYLASM
+763 SQYLASM
-774 STGEQA
+774 ST
-780 GFLAGLRDELEDMSG
+780 ED
-795 GTDGLSKK
+795 
-803 LAELMDNVSA
+803 
-813 YEAAGAET
+813 AAGVLAALRTELDKVEWGSADATVLFNNLATSINKYAESGT
-821 SDGLA
+821 GTADRLA
-826 LAVENVNARMQEAA
+826 LAVENVKSRMQEAT

-846 VGDLDQEAEA
+846 VGDLDQEAAA

-861 NTMSGLVAGID
+861 NTMSGLVSGID

-895 SFANYTLTIKANIKG
+895 SFSGFVLTVNANVKASG
-910 SNVPGAK
+910 SHKN
-917 SGLDYVPYDDY
+917 GLDYVPYDNY
-928 LVRLHKGEKV
+928 LAYLHKGESV

-945 AYRAGESAGASGGA
+945 TWRAEKAAGASGGA
-959 DYDGAGFS
+959 DYDGGGFVS
-967 GGSRGVTIIQ
+967 GGRGVTIIQ
-977 NIQSVAQTPV
+977 NINSPVQSEV

>member
-1 MGRINVFTLEASITL
+1 MAANVFELFATISL
-16 DASSYESEMAKAAKT
+16 DTDEYERKL
-31 AKDTGNAVSTSSSA
+31 KDS
-45 MESAMIKVPVAADK
+45 
-59 VAKGME
+59 
-65 NLGKSTTKAS
+65 
-75 DGIDGVKKTTEET
+75 
-88 KKPLGEIPPLT
+88 
-99 QKVKSAFEKLS
+99 
-110 ESVTKQA
+110 
-117 SDLDELKAK
+117 
-126 YASLYLEQG
+126 
-135 EESAEAQEV
+135 
-144 ARQITELS
+144 
-152 TSLGEN
+152 EN
-158 KAKISEAVDAAN
+158 K
-170 KFDTTMHD
+170 
-178 TSEAVDDV
+178 TS
-186 AEAVEDAGD
+186 
-195 KTNLFADILK
+195 TFADVLK
-205 ANLASGAIISGV
+205 ANLASGAIIAGV

-234 YAQHEQLTDGIKKLY
+234 YARYEQLAGGAQLMF
-249 GDAAQAVISNANGA
+249 GDAYDFVAEKARNA
-263 YKSAQMSANSYMSN
+263 YKTVQMSQNDYLQQVNGFATGLKTALGGNVQAAAELADKVITAEADVVAATGNSQEAVQNAFNGIMKSN
-277 IMGFSA
+277 FTMLDNLQLGITPTKEGFQQLIDKVNEWNAENGEATAYTIDNLADCQA
-283 ALVESLNKDQKEAAK
+283 ALVDYIEMQGLAGYAANEAA
-298 VADTALRDV
+298 
-307 ADNANAFGK
+307 G
-316 YTVEELAGV
+316 
-325 YQALAKGQYQTLD
+325 
-338 NLMLGFAGTKEGLQ
+338 
-352 QLLDK
+352 
-357 ANELNEEQGIHTQYS
+357 
-372 INNFADI
+372 
-379 VNAIH
+379 
-384 KVQEEMGIAG
+384 
-394 TASGEAA
+394 
-401 NTIEGSTA
+401 TIEGSTA
-409 MAKAAWENL
+409 SMKAAWQNL

-439 VFTAGRNIIPRVQQ
+439 VFTAGKNIIPRVQQ
-453 IVTGVGTATVE
+453 IVTGVGTATAE
-464 AISYLRETNSAID
+464 AISYLRETNGAID

-498 ANMAGKAIAN
+498 VNMAGKAIAN

-553 KISLATAAQYA
+553 QISLATAAQYA

-595 KDFVKELAGEPQTV
+595 KAFVKELAGEPQTV

-628 ARLEAFSSD
+628 ARLEMFTSD

-643 TVEMERLAEAIKQAK
+643 TVEMERLSEAIKQAK
-658 QNLADLEAQEQ
+658 QNLADLQAQEQ

-718 TSQIEVAKMSWDDFM
+718 TSQIEVVKMSWDGLM
-733 GNLKGNTEVLQ
+733 GNLHGNTEVLQ
-744 QIDEDFAFVSEK
+744 QIDEDFAFIREK
-756 ADLAGIS
+756 ADLAGVSI
-763 VDGLSQYLASM
+763 DGLGKYLASM
-774 STGEQA
+774 SDGEKA
-780 GFLAGLRDELEDMSG
+780 GFLAGVRKELEDMSG
-795 GTDGLSKK
+795 GTDGLSRKF
-803 LAELMDNVSA
+803 ATLMDGISA
-813 YEAAGAET
+813 YEAAGTET

-846 VGDLDQEAEA
+846 VGDLDQEAAA

-872 SSTPGVLAKLDSLAS
+872 SSTPGVLDKLDSLAS

-945 AYRAGESAGASGGA
+945 AYRAGKSAGASGGA
-959 DYDGAGFS
+959 DYGGAGFS

>member
-1 MGRINVFTLEASITL
+1 MAANVFELFATISL
-16 DASSYESEMAKAAKT
+16 DTDEYERKL
-31 AKDTGNAVSTSSSA
+31 KDS
-45 MESAMIKVPVAADK
+45 
-59 VAKGME
+59 
-65 NLGKSTTKAS
+65 
-75 DGIDGVKKTTEET
+75 
-88 KKPLGEIPPLT
+88 
-99 QKVKSAFEKLS
+99 
-110 ESVTKQA
+110 
-117 SDLDELKAK
+117 
-126 YASLYLEQG
+126 
-135 EESAEAQEV
+135 
-144 ARQITELS
+144 
-152 TSLGEN
+152 EN
-158 KAKISEAVDAAN
+158 K
-170 KFDTTMHD
+170 
-178 TSEAVDDV
+178 TS
-186 AEAVEDAGD
+186 
-195 KTNLFADILK
+195 TFADVLK
-205 ANLASGAIISGV
+205 ANLASGVIIAGV

-234 YAQHEQLTDGIKKLY
+234 YARYEQLADGAQLMF
-249 GDAAQAVISNANGA
+249 GDAYDFVAEKARNA
-263 YKSAQMSANSYMSN
+263 YKAVQMSQNDYLQQVNGFATGLKTALGGNVQAAAKLADKVITAEANVVAATGNTQEAVQNAFNGIMKSN
-277 IMGFSA
+277 YTMLDNLQLGITPTKEGFQQLIDKVNEWNAENGEATAYTIDNLADCQA
-283 ALVESLNKDQKEAAK
+283 ALVDYIEMQGLAGYAANEAA
-298 VADTALRDV
+298 
-307 ADNANAFGK
+307 G
-316 YTVEELAGV
+316 
-325 YQALAKGQYQTLD
+325 
-338 NLMLGFAGTKEGLQ
+338 
-352 QLLDK
+352 
-357 ANELNEEQGIHTQYS
+357 
-372 INNFADI
+372 
-379 VNAIH
+379 
-384 KVQEEMGIAG
+384 
-394 TASGEAA
+394 
-401 NTIEGSTA
+401 TIEGSTA
-409 MAKAAWENL
+409 SMKAAWQNL

-439 VFTAGRNIIPRVQQ
+439 VFTAGKNIIPRVQQ

-491 VAGTAIG
+491 VAGTAIA

-508 IATIFT
+508 IATVFT

-628 ARLEAFSSD
+628 ARLEMFTSD

-669 AAAEEAAKPVNVIKA
+669 AAAEEAAKPANVIKA
-684 ASEEYAATAQSI
+684 ASEEYAAAAQSI

-744 QIDEDFAFVSEK
+744 QIDEDFAFISEK

-763 VDGLSQYLASM
+763 IDGLAQYLASM
-774 STGEQA
+774 STGEKA
-780 GFLAGLRDELEDMSG
+780 GFLAGAREELEDMSG
-795 GTDGLSKK
+795 GVDGLRGK
-803 LAELMDNVSA
+803 LATLMDGVSA
-813 YEAAGAET
+813 YEAAGTEST
-821 SDGLA
+821 GGLA
-826 LAVENVNARMQEAA
+826 LAVENVKARMQEAA

-846 VGDLDQEAEA
+846 VGDLDQEAAA

-872 SSTPGVLAKLDSLAS
+872 SSTPGVLAKMDSLAS

-945 AYRAGESAGASGGA
+945 AYRAGKSAGASGGV
-959 DYDGAGFS
+959 DYDGVGFAG
-967 GGSRGVTIIQ
+967 GGRGVTIIQ
-977 NIQSVAQTPV
+977 NINSPVQSEV

>member
-1 MGRINVFTLEASITL
+1 MAANVFELFATISL
-16 DASSYESEMAKAAKT
+16 DTDEYGRKL
-31 AKDTGNAVSTSSSA
+31 KDS
-45 MESAMIKVPVAADK
+45 
-59 VAKGME
+59 
-65 NLGKSTTKAS
+65 
-75 DGIDGVKKTTEET
+75 
-88 KKPLGEIPPLT
+88 
-99 QKVKSAFEKLS
+99 
-110 ESVTKQA
+110 
-117 SDLDELKAK
+117 
-126 YASLYLEQG
+126 
-135 EESAEAQEV
+135 
-144 ARQITELS
+144 
-152 TSLGEN
+152 EN
-158 KAKISEAVDAAN
+158 K
-170 KFDTTMHD
+170 
-178 TSEAVDDV
+178 TS
-186 AEAVEDAGD
+186 
-195 KTNLFADILK
+195 TFADVLK
-205 ANLASGAIISGV
+205 ANLASGAIIAGV

-234 YAQHEQLTDGIKKLY
+234 YARYEQLAGGAQLMF
-249 GDAAQAVISNANGA
+249 GDAYDFVAEKARNA
-263 YKSAQMSANSYMSN
+263 YKSVQMSQNDYLQQVNGFATGLKTALGGNVQAAAELADKVITAEADVVAATGNTQEAVQNAFNGIMKSN
-277 IMGFSA
+277 FTMLDNLQLGITPTKEGFQQLIDKVNEWNAENGEATAYTIDNLADCQA
-283 ALVESLNKDQKEAAK
+283 ALVDYIEMQGLAGYAANEAA
-298 VADTALRDV
+298 
-307 ADNANAFGK
+307 G
-316 YTVEELAGV
+316 
-325 YQALAKGQYQTLD
+325 
-338 NLMLGFAGTKEGLQ
+338 
-352 QLLDK
+352 
-357 ANELNEEQGIHTQYS
+357 
-372 INNFADI
+372 
-379 VNAIH
+379 
-384 KVQEEMGIAG
+384 
-394 TASGEAA
+394 
-401 NTIEGSTA
+401 TIEGSTA
-409 MAKAAWENL
+409 SMKAAWQNL

-453 IVTGVGTATVE
+453 IVTGVGAATAE

-498 ANMAGKAIAN
+498 ASMAGKAIAN

-553 KISLATAAQYA
+553 QISLATAAQYA

-628 ARLEAFSSD
+628 ARLETFTSD

-795 GTDGLSKK
+795 GTEGLSKK

-846 VGDLDQEAEA
+846 VGDLDQEAAA

-872 SSTPGVLAKLDSLAS
+872 SSTPGVLDKLDSLAS

-945 AYRAGESAGASGGA
+945 AYRAGKSAGASGGA

>member
-1 MGRINVFTLEASITL
+1 MAANVFELFATILL
-16 DASSYESEMAKAAKT
+16 DTDEYERKL
-31 AKDTGNAVSTSSSA
+31 KDS
-45 MESAMIKVPVAADK
+45 
-59 VAKGME
+59 
-65 NLGKSTTKAS
+65 
-75 DGIDGVKKTTEET
+75 
-88 KKPLGEIPPLT
+88 
-99 QKVKSAFEKLS
+99 
-110 ESVTKQA
+110 
-117 SDLDELKAK
+117 
-126 YASLYLEQG
+126 
-135 EESAEAQEV
+135 
-144 ARQITELS
+144 
-152 TSLGEN
+152 EN
-158 KAKISEAVDAAN
+158 K
-170 KFDTTMHD
+170 
-178 TSEAVDDV
+178 TS
-186 AEAVEDAGD
+186 
-195 KTNLFADILK
+195 TFADVLK
-205 ANLASGAIISGV
+205 ANLASGAITAGV

-234 YAQHEQLTDGIKKLY
+234 YARYEQLAGGAQLMF
-249 GDAAQAVISNANGA
+249 GDACDFVAEKARNA
-263 YKSAQMSANSYMSN
+263 YKTVQMSQNDYLQQVNGFATGLKTALGGNVQAAAELADKVITAEADVVAATGNTQEAVQNAFNGIMKSN
-277 IMGFSA
+277 YTMLDNLQLGIAPTKEGFQQLIDKVNEWNAENGKATAYTIDNLADCQA
-283 ALVESLNKDQKEAAK
+283 ALVDYIEMQGLAGYAANEAA
-298 VADTALRDV
+298 
-307 ADNANAFGK
+307 G
-316 YTVEELAGV
+316 
-325 YQALAKGQYQTLD
+325 
-338 NLMLGFAGTKEGLQ
+338 
-352 QLLDK
+352 
-357 ANELNEEQGIHTQYS
+357 
-372 INNFADI
+372 
-379 VNAIH
+379 
-384 KVQEEMGIAG
+384 
-394 TASGEAA
+394 
-401 NTIEGSTA
+401 TIEGSTA
-409 MAKAAWENL
+409 SMKAAWQNL

-439 VFTAGRNIIPRVQQ
+439 VFTAGKNIIPRVQQ
-453 IVTGVGTATVE
+453 IVTGVGTATAE

-498 ANMAGKAIAN
+498 ASMAGKAIAN

-595 KDFVKELAGEPQTV
+595 KDSVKELAGEPQTV

-628 ARLEAFSSD
+628 ARLEMFSSD

-643 TVEMERLAEAIKQAK
+643 TVEMERLSEAIKQAK

-669 AAAEEAAKPVNVIKA
+669 AAAEEAAKPANVIKA
-684 ASEEYAATAQSI
+684 ASEEYAAAAQSI

-704 TTIYNGLHDVGSAF
+704 TSIYNGLHDVGSAF
-718 TSQIEVAKMSWDDFM
+718 TSQIEVVKMSWDGLM
-733 GNLKGNTEVLQ
+733 GNLHGNTEVLQ
-744 QIDEDFAFVSEK
+744 QIDEDFAFIREK
-756 ADLAGIS
+756 ADLAGVSI
-763 VDGLSQYLASM
+763 DGLGKYLASM
-774 STGEQA
+774 SDGEKA
-780 GFLAGLRDELEDMSG
+780 GFLAGVREELEDMSG
-795 GTDGLSKK
+795 GTDGLSRKF
-803 LAELMDNVSA
+803 AELMDNVSA
-813 YEAAGAET
+813 YEAAGTET

-826 LAVENVNARMQEAA
+826 LAVENVKSRMQEAA

-846 VGDLDQEAEA
+846 VGDLDQEAAA

>member
-1 MGRINVFTLEASITL
+1 MAANVFELFATISL
-16 DASSYESEMAKAAKT
+16 DTDEYERKL
-31 AKDTGNAVSTSSSA
+31 KDS
-45 MESAMIKVPVAADK
+45 
-59 VAKGME
+59 
-65 NLGKSTTKAS
+65 
-75 DGIDGVKKTTEET
+75 
-88 KKPLGEIPPLT
+88 
-99 QKVKSAFEKLS
+99 
-110 ESVTKQA
+110 
-117 SDLDELKAK
+117 
-126 YASLYLEQG
+126 
-135 EESAEAQEV
+135 
-144 ARQITELS
+144 
-152 TSLGEN
+152 EN
-158 KAKISEAVDAAN
+158 K
-170 KFDTTMHD
+170 
-178 TSEAVDDV
+178 TS
-186 AEAVEDAGD
+186 
-195 KTNLFADILK
+195 TFADVLK
-205 ANLASGAIISGV
+205 ANLASGAIIAGV

-234 YAQHEQLTDGIKKLY
+234 YARYEQLAGGAQLMF
-249 GDAAQAVISNANGA
+249 GDAYDFVAEKARNA
-263 YKSAQMSANSYMSN
+263 YKSVQMSQNDYLQQVN
-277 IMGFSA
+277 GFSTGLKTALGGNVQAAAELADKVITAEADVVAATGNTQEAVQNAFNGIMKSNFTMLDNLQLGITPTKEGFQQLIDKVNEWNAENGEATAYTIDNLADCQA
-283 ALVESLNKDQKEAAK
+283 ALVDYIEMQGLAGYAANEAA
-298 VADTALRDV
+298 
-307 ADNANAFGK
+307 G
-316 YTVEELAGV
+316 
-325 YQALAKGQYQTLD
+325 
-338 NLMLGFAGTKEGLQ
+338 
-352 QLLDK
+352 
-357 ANELNEEQGIHTQYS
+357 
-372 INNFADI
+372 
-379 VNAIH
+379 
-384 KVQEEMGIAG
+384 
-394 TASGEAA
+394 
-401 NTIEGSTA
+401 TIEGSTA
-409 MAKAAWENL
+409 SMKAAWQNL

-439 VFTAGRNIIPRVQQ
+439 VFTAGKNIIPRVQQ
-453 IVTGVGTATVE
+453 IVTGIGTATTE
-464 AISYLRETNSAID
+464 IISYLRETNSTVGLVITVFEGVADAAI
-477 LLVTAF
+477 
-483 EFAATAAT
+483 
-491 VAGTAIG
+491 VAGSAIV
-498 ANMAGKAIAN
+498 ASMAGKAIVN
-508 IATIFT
+508 IATVFT
-514 ANASALAFFTAESG
+514 ANATALAFFTAESG

-553 KISLATAAQYA
+553 QISLATAAQYA
-564 WNTAINA
+564 WNTAVAA
-571 NPIGLIAAAVAA
+571 NPLGLLVAA
-583 LAIGIGKATKAH
+583 ISAVTVATVKAAKTQKEKA
-595 KDFVKELAGEPQTV
+595 KELAGDPKTIEDAT
-609 EEARAK
+609 
-615 VEELEQ
+615 
-621 QYEEASK
+621 
-628 ARLEAFSSD
+628 ARLSELKAKYAELD
-637 AGFSGD
+637 AESRKMYATNPGQWMP
-643 TVEMERLAEAIKQAK
+643 TAEMQLYGQAIDVAE
-658 QNLADLEAQEQ
+658 QNLANLQAQEQ
-669 AAAEEAAKPVNVIKA
+669 AAAEEAAKPANVIKA
-684 ASEEYAATAQSI
+684 ASEEYAAAAQSI

-795 GTDGLSKK
+795 GTEGLSKK

-813 YEAAGAET
+813 YEAAGTET

-826 LAVENVNARMQEAA
+826 LAVENVKSRMQEAA

-846 VGDLDQEAEA
+846 VGDLDMEAEA

-872 SSTPGVLAKLDSLAS
+872 SSTPGVLDKLDSLAS

-945 AYRAGESAGASGGA
+945 AYRAGKSAGASGGA
-959 DYDGAGFS
+959 DYGGAGFS

>member
-1 MGRINVFTLEASITL
+1 MGANVFELFATISL
-16 DASSYESEMAKAAKT
+16 DTDEYERKL
-31 AKDTGNAVSTSSSA
+31 KDS
-45 MESAMIKVPVAADK
+45 
-59 VAKGME
+59 
-65 NLGKSTTKAS
+65 
-75 DGIDGVKKTTEET
+75 
-88 KKPLGEIPPLT
+88 
-99 QKVKSAFEKLS
+99 
-110 ESVTKQA
+110 
-117 SDLDELKAK
+117 
-126 YASLYLEQG
+126 
-135 EESAEAQEV
+135 
-144 ARQITELS
+144 
-152 TSLGEN
+152 EN
-158 KAKISEAVDAAN
+158 K
-170 KFDTTMHD
+170 
-178 TSEAVDDV
+178 TS
-186 AEAVEDAGD
+186 
-195 KTNLFADILK
+195 TFADVLK
-205 ANLASGAIISGV
+205 ANLASGAIIAGV

-234 YAQHEQLTDGIKKLY
+234 YAQHEQLADGIKKLY

-372 INNFADI
+372 IDNFADI

-424 SSADMEGLTK
+424 SNADMEGLTK

-453 IVTGVGTATVE
+453 IVTGVGTATAE

-508 IATIFT
+508 IATIFK

-536 LNGVFSVSE
+536 LKGVFSVSE

-628 ARLEAFSSD
+628 ARLEMFTSD
-637 AGFSGD
+637 AGYSGD

-658 QNLADLEAQEQ
+658 QNLADLEEQEQ
-669 AAAEEAAKPVNVIKA
+669 AAAEEAAKPANVIKA
-684 ASEEYAATAQSI
+684 ASEEYAAAAQSI

-795 GTDGLSKK
+795 GTEGLSKK

-813 YEAAGAET
+813 YEAAGTET

-826 LAVENVNARMQEAA
+826 LAVENVKSRMQEAA

-846 VGDLDQEAEA
+846 VGDLDQEAAA

-910 SNVPGAK
+910 SNIPGAK

-938 LTAEEAR
+938 LTAKEAR

-959 DYDGAGFS
+959 GYDGAGFS
-967 GGSRGVTIIQ
+967 GGSRGVAIIQ

>member
-1 MGRINVFTLEASITL
+1 MAANVFELFATISL
-16 DASSYESEMAKAAKT
+16 DTDEYERKL
-31 AKDTGNAVSTSSSA
+31 KDS
-45 MESAMIKVPVAADK
+45 
-59 VAKGME
+59 
-65 NLGKSTTKAS
+65 
-75 DGIDGVKKTTEET
+75 
-88 KKPLGEIPPLT
+88 
-99 QKVKSAFEKLS
+99 
-110 ESVTKQA
+110 
-117 SDLDELKAK
+117 
-126 YASLYLEQG
+126 
-135 EESAEAQEV
+135 
-144 ARQITELS
+144 
-152 TSLGEN
+152 EN
-158 KAKISEAVDAAN
+158 K
-170 KFDTTMHD
+170 
-178 TSEAVDDV
+178 TS
-186 AEAVEDAGD
+186 
-195 KTNLFADILK
+195 TFADVLK
-205 ANLASGAIISGV
+205 ANLASGAIIAGV

-234 YAQHEQLTDGIKKLY
+234 YARYEQLAGGAQLMF
-249 GDAAQAVISNANGA
+249 GDAYDFVAEKARNA
-263 YKSAQMSANSYMSN
+263 YKSVQMSQNDYLQQVNGFATGLKTALGGNVQAAAELADKVITAEADVVAATGNTQEAVQNAFNGIMKSN
-277 IMGFSA
+277 FTMLDNLQLGITPTKEGFQQLIDKVNEWNAENGEATAYTIDNLADCQA
-283 ALVESLNKDQKEAAK
+283 ALVDYIEMQGLAGYAANEAA
-298 VADTALRDV
+298 
-307 ADNANAFGK
+307 G
-316 YTVEELAGV
+316 
-325 YQALAKGQYQTLD
+325 
-338 NLMLGFAGTKEGLQ
+338 
-352 QLLDK
+352 
-357 ANELNEEQGIHTQYS
+357 
-372 INNFADI
+372 
-379 VNAIH
+379 
-384 KVQEEMGIAG
+384 
-394 TASGEAA
+394 
-401 NTIEGSTA
+401 TIEGSTA
-409 MAKAAWENL
+409 SMKAAWQNL

-453 IVTGVGTATVE
+453 IVTGVGTATAE

-498 ANMAGKAIAN
+498 ASMAGKAIAN

-553 KISLATAAQYA
+553 QISLATAAQYA

-628 ARLEAFSSD
+628 ARLEMFTSD

-718 TSQIEVAKMSWDDFM
+718 TSQIEVVKMSWDGLM
-733 GNLKGNTEVLQ
+733 GNLHGNTEVLQ
-744 QIDEDFAFVSEK
+744 QIDEDFAFIREK
-756 ADLAGIS
+756 ADLAGVSI
-763 VDGLSQYLASM
+763 DGLGKYLASM
-774 STGEQA
+774 SDGEKA
-780 GFLAGLRDELEDMSG
+780 GFLAGVRKELEDMSG
-795 GTDGLSKK
+795 GTDGLSRKF
-803 LAELMDNVSA
+803 ATLMDGISA
-813 YEAAGAET
+813 YEAAGTET

-846 VGDLDQEAEA
+846 VGNLDQEAAA

-872 SSTPGVLAKLDSLAS
+872 SSTPGVLDKLDSLAS

-945 AYRAGESAGASGGA
+945 AYRAGKSAGASGGA
-959 DYDGAGFS
+959 DYDGVGFAG
-967 GGSRGVTIIQ
+967 GGRGVTIIQ
-977 NIQSVAQTPV
+977 NINSPVQSEV

>member
-1 MGRINVFTLEASITL
+1 MAANVFELFATISL
-16 DASSYESEMAKAAKT
+16 DTDEYERKL
-31 AKDTGNAVSTSSSA
+31 KDS
-45 MESAMIKVPVAADK
+45 
-59 VAKGME
+59 
-65 NLGKSTTKAS
+65 
-75 DGIDGVKKTTEET
+75 
-88 KKPLGEIPPLT
+88 
-99 QKVKSAFEKLS
+99 
-110 ESVTKQA
+110 
-117 SDLDELKAK
+117 
-126 YASLYLEQG
+126 
-135 EESAEAQEV
+135 
-144 ARQITELS
+144 
-152 TSLGEN
+152 EN
-158 KAKISEAVDAAN
+158 K
-170 KFDTTMHD
+170 
-178 TSEAVDDV
+178 TS
-186 AEAVEDAGD
+186 
-195 KTNLFADILK
+195 TFADVLK
-205 ANLASGAIISGV
+205 ANLASGAIIAGV

-234 YAQHEQLTDGIKKLY
+234 YARYEQLAGGAQLMF
-249 GDAAQAVISNANGA
+249 GDAYDFVAEKARNA
-263 YKSAQMSANSYMSN
+263 YKTVQMSQNDYLQQVNGFATGLKTALGGNVQAAAELADKVITAEADVVAATGNSQEAVQNAFNGIMKSN
-277 IMGFSA
+277 YTMLDNLQLGIAPTKEGFQQLIDKVNEWNAENGEATSYTIDNLADCQA
-283 ALVESLNKDQKEAAK
+283 ALVDYIEMQGLAGYAANEAA
-298 VADTALRDV
+298 
-307 ADNANAFGK
+307 G
-316 YTVEELAGV
+316 
-325 YQALAKGQYQTLD
+325 
-338 NLMLGFAGTKEGLQ
+338 
-352 QLLDK
+352 
-357 ANELNEEQGIHTQYS
+357 
-372 INNFADI
+372 
-379 VNAIH
+379 
-384 KVQEEMGIAG
+384 
-394 TASGEAA
+394 
-401 NTIEGSTA
+401 TIEGSTA
-409 MAKAAWENL
+409 SMKAAWQNL

-424 SSADMEGLTK
+424 SNADMEGLTK

-439 VFTAGRNIIPRVQQ
+439 VFTAGKNIIPRVQQ

-498 ANMAGKAIAN
+498 ASMAGKAIAN

-553 KISLATAAQYA
+553 QISLATAAQYA

-669 AAAEEAAKPVNVIKA
+669 AAAEEAAKPANVIKA
-684 ASEEYAATAQSI
+684 ASEEYAAAAQSI

-704 TTIYNGLHDVGSAF
+704 TSIYNGLHDVGSAF
-718 TSQIEVAKMSWDDFM
+718 TSQIEVVKMSWDGLM
-733 GNLKGNTEVLQ
+733 GNLHGNTEVLQ
-744 QIDEDFAFVSEK
+744 QIDEDFAFIREK
-756 ADLAGIS
+756 ADLAGVSI
-763 VDGLSQYLASM
+763 DGLGKYLASM
-774 STGEQA
+774 SDGEKA
-780 GFLAGLRDELEDMSG
+780 GFLAGVREELEDMSG
-795 GTDGLSKK
+795 GTDGLSRKF
-803 LAELMDNVSA
+803 AELMDNVSA
-813 YEAAGAET
+813 YEAAGTET

-826 LAVENVNARMQEAA
+826 LAVENVKSRMQEAA

-846 VGDLDQEAEA
+846 VGDLDQEAAA

-917 SGLDYVPYDDY
+917 SGLDYVPCDDY

-945 AYRAGESAGASGGA
+945 AYRAGKSAGASGGA
-959 DYDGAGFS
+959 DYDGVGFAG
-967 GGSRGVTIIQ
+967 GGRGVTIIQ
-977 NIQSVAQTPV
+977 NINSPVQSEV

>member
-1 MGRINVFTLEASITL
+1 MAANVFELFATISL
-16 DASSYESEMAKAAKT
+16 DTDEYERKL
-31 AKDTGNAVSTSSSA
+31 KDS
-45 MESAMIKVPVAADK
+45 
-59 VAKGME
+59 
-65 NLGKSTTKAS
+65 
-75 DGIDGVKKTTEET
+75 
-88 KKPLGEIPPLT
+88 
-99 QKVKSAFEKLS
+99 
-110 ESVTKQA
+110 
-117 SDLDELKAK
+117 
-126 YASLYLEQG
+126 
-135 EESAEAQEV
+135 
-144 ARQITELS
+144 
-152 TSLGEN
+152 EN
-158 KAKISEAVDAAN
+158 K
-170 KFDTTMHD
+170 
-178 TSEAVDDV
+178 TS
-186 AEAVEDAGD
+186 
-195 KTNLFADILK
+195 TFADVLK
-205 ANLASGAIISGV
+205 ANLASGAIIAGV

-234 YAQHEQLTDGIKKLY
+234 YARYEQLAGGAQLMF
-249 GDAAQAVISNANGA
+249 GDAYDFVAEKARNA
-263 YKSAQMSANSYMSN
+263 YKSVQMSQNDYLQQVNGFATGLKTALGGNVQAAAELADKVITAEADVVAATGNTQEAVQNAFNGIMKSN
-277 IMGFSA
+277 FTMLDNLQLGITPTKEGFQQLIDKVNEWNAENGEATAYTIDNLADCQA
-283 ALVESLNKDQKEAAK
+283 ALVDYIEMQGLAGYAANEAA
-298 VADTALRDV
+298 
-307 ADNANAFGK
+307 G
-316 YTVEELAGV
+316 
-325 YQALAKGQYQTLD
+325 
-338 NLMLGFAGTKEGLQ
+338 
-352 QLLDK
+352 
-357 ANELNEEQGIHTQYS
+357 
-372 INNFADI
+372 
-379 VNAIH
+379 
-384 KVQEEMGIAG
+384 
-394 TASGEAA
+394 
-401 NTIEGSTA
+401 TIEGSTA
-409 MAKAAWENL
+409 SMKAAWQNL

-439 VFTAGRNIIPRVQQ
+439 VFTAGKNIIPRVQQ
-453 IVTGVGTATVE
+453 IVAGVGTATAE

-498 ANMAGKAIAN
+498 ASMAGKAIAN

-553 KISLATAAQYA
+553 QISLATAAQYA

-595 KDFVKELAGEPQTV
+595 KDFVKELAGEPKTV

-628 ARLEAFSSD
+628 ARLEMFSSD

-669 AAAEEAAKPVNVIKA
+669 AAAEEAAKPANVIKA
-684 ASEEYAATAQSI
+684 ASEEYAAAAQSI

-704 TTIYNGLHDVGSAF
+704 TSIYNGLHDVGSAF
-718 TSQIEVAKMSWDDFM
+718 TSQIEVVKMSWDGLM
-733 GNLKGNTEVLQ
+733 GNLHGNTEVLQ
-744 QIDEDFAFVSEK
+744 QIDEDFAFIREK
-756 ADLAGIS
+756 ADLAGVSI
-763 VDGLSQYLASM
+763 DGLGKYLASM
-774 STGEQA
+774 SDGEKA
-780 GFLAGLRDELEDMSG
+780 GFLAGVRKELEDMSG
-795 GTDGLSKK
+795 GTDGLSRKF
-803 LAELMDNVSA
+803 ATLMDGISA
-813 YEAAGAET
+813 YEAAGTET

-826 LAVENVNARMQEAA
+826 LAVENVKARMQEAA

-846 VGDLDQEAEA
+846 VGDLDQEAAA

-872 SSTPGVLAKLDSLAS
+872 SSTPGVLDKLDSLAS

-945 AYRAGESAGASGGA
+945 AYRTGKSAGASGGA
-959 DYDGAGFS
+959 DYDGVGFAG
-967 GGSRGVTIIQ
+967 GGRGVTIIQ
-977 NIQSVAQTPV
+977 NINSPVQSEV

>member
-1 MGRINVFTLEASITL
+1 MAANVFELFATISL
-16 DASSYESEMAKAAKT
+16 DTDEYERKL
-31 AKDTGNAVSTSSSA
+31 KDS
-45 MESAMIKVPVAADK
+45 
-59 VAKGME
+59 
-65 NLGKSTTKAS
+65 
-75 DGIDGVKKTTEET
+75 
-88 KKPLGEIPPLT
+88 
-99 QKVKSAFEKLS
+99 
-110 ESVTKQA
+110 
-117 SDLDELKAK
+117 
-126 YASLYLEQG
+126 
-135 EESAEAQEV
+135 
-144 ARQITELS
+144 
-152 TSLGEN
+152 EN
-158 KAKISEAVDAAN
+158 K
-170 KFDTTMHD
+170 
-178 TSEAVDDV
+178 TS
-186 AEAVEDAGD
+186 
-195 KTNLFADILK
+195 TFADVLK
-205 ANLASGAIISGV
+205 ANLASGAIIAGV

-234 YAQHEQLTDGIKKLY
+234 YARYEQLAGGAQPMF
-249 GDAAQAVISNANGA
+249 GDAYDFVAEKARNA
-263 YKSAQMSANSYMSN
+263 YKTVQMSQNDYLQQVNGFATGLKTALGGNVQAAAELADKVITAEADVVAATGNTQEAVQNAFNGIMKSN
-277 IMGFSA
+277 YTMLDNLQLGIAPTKEGFQQLIDRVNEWNAENGKATAYTIDNLADCQA
-283 ALVESLNKDQKEAAK
+283 ALVDYIEMQGLAGYAANEAA
-298 VADTALRDV
+298 
-307 ADNANAFGK
+307 G
-316 YTVEELAGV
+316 
-325 YQALAKGQYQTLD
+325 
-338 NLMLGFAGTKEGLQ
+338 
-352 QLLDK
+352 
-357 ANELNEEQGIHTQYS
+357 
-372 INNFADI
+372 
-379 VNAIH
+379 
-384 KVQEEMGIAG
+384 
-394 TASGEAA
+394 
-401 NTIEGSTA
+401 TIEGSTA
-409 MAKAAWENL
+409 SMKAAWQNL

-453 IVTGVGTATVE
+453 IVTGVGTATAE

-498 ANMAGKAIAN
+498 ASMAGKAIAN

-553 KISLATAAQYA
+553 QISLATAAQYA

-669 AAAEEAAKPVNVIKA
+669 AAAEEAAKPANVIKA
-684 ASEEYAATAQSI
+684 ASEEYAAAAQSI

-795 GTDGLSKK
+795 GTEGLSKK

-813 YEAAGAET
+813 YEAAGTET

-826 LAVENVNARMQEAA
+826 LAVENVNARMQEAT

-846 VGDLDQEAEA
+846 VGDLDQEAAA

-872 SSTPGVLAKLDSLAS
+872 SSTPGVLDKLDSLAS

-945 AYRAGESAGASGGA
+945 AYRAGKSAGASGGA
-959 DYDGAGFS
+959 DYDGVGFS

>member
-1 MGRINVFTLEASITL
+1 MGANVFELFATISL
-16 DASSYESEMAKAAKT
+16 DTDEYERKL
-31 AKDTGNAVSTSSSA
+31 KDS
-45 MESAMIKVPVAADK
+45 
-59 VAKGME
+59 
-65 NLGKSTTKAS
+65 
-75 DGIDGVKKTTEET
+75 
-88 KKPLGEIPPLT
+88 
-99 QKVKSAFEKLS
+99 
-110 ESVTKQA
+110 
-117 SDLDELKAK
+117 
-126 YASLYLEQG
+126 
-135 EESAEAQEV
+135 
-144 ARQITELS
+144 
-152 TSLGEN
+152 
-158 KAKISEAVDAAN
+158 
-170 KFDTTMHD
+170 
-178 TSEAVDDV
+178 
-186 AEAVEDAGD
+186 GD
-195 KTNLFADILK
+195 KTSTFADVLK
-205 ANLASGAIISGV
+205 ANLASGAISAGV

-234 YAQHEQLTDGIKKLY
+234 YTRYEQLAGGAQLMF
-249 GDAAQAVISNANGA
+249 GDAYDFVAEKARNA
-263 YKSAQMSANSYMSN
+263 YKSVQMSQNDYLQQVNGFATGLKTALGGNVQAAAELANKVITAEADVVAATGNTQEAVQNDFNGIMKSNFTMLDNLQLGITPTKEGFQQLIDKVNEWNAENGEATSYTIDN
-277 IMGFSA
+277 LADCQA
-283 ALVESLNKDQKEAAK
+283 ALVDYIEMQGLAGYAANEAA
-298 VADTALRDV
+298 
-307 ADNANAFGK
+307 G
-316 YTVEELAGV
+316 
-325 YQALAKGQYQTLD
+325 
-338 NLMLGFAGTKEGLQ
+338 
-352 QLLDK
+352 
-357 ANELNEEQGIHTQYS
+357 
-372 INNFADI
+372 
-379 VNAIH
+379 
-384 KVQEEMGIAG
+384 
-394 TASGEAA
+394 
-401 NTIEGSTA
+401 TIEGSTA
-409 MAKAAWENL
+409 SMKAAWQNL

-439 VFTAGRNIIPRVQQ
+439 VFTAGKNIIPRVQQ

-477 LLVTAF
+477 LLATAF

-491 VAGTAIG
+491 VAGAAIG

-508 IATIFT
+508 IATVFT

-553 KISLATAAQYA
+553 QISLATAAQYA
-564 WNTAINA
+564 WNTAIKA

-595 KDFVKELAGEPQTV
+595 KEFVKELAGEPQTV

-628 ARLEAFSSD
+628 ARLEMFSSD

-669 AAAEEAAKPVNVIKA
+669 AAAEEAAKPANVIKA
-684 ASEEYAATAQSI
+684 ASEEYAAAAQSI

-795 GTDGLSKK
+795 GTEGLSKK

-813 YEAAGAET
+813 YEAAGTET

-846 VGDLDQEAEA
+846 VGDLDQEAAA

-872 SSTPGVLAKLDSLAS
+872 SSTPGVLTKLDSLAS

-910 SNVPGAK
+910 SNIPGAK

-928 LVRLHKGEKV
+928 LVRLHKGETV

-945 AYRAGESAGASGGA
+945 AYRAGKSAGASGGV
-959 DYDGAGFS
+959 DYDGAGFA

>member
-1 MGRINVFTLEASITL
+1 MAANVFELFATISL
-16 DASSYESEMAKAAKT
+16 DTDEYERKL
-31 AKDTGNAVSTSSSA
+31 KDS
-45 MESAMIKVPVAADK
+45 
-59 VAKGME
+59 
-65 NLGKSTTKAS
+65 
-75 DGIDGVKKTTEET
+75 
-88 KKPLGEIPPLT
+88 
-99 QKVKSAFEKLS
+99 
-110 ESVTKQA
+110 
-117 SDLDELKAK
+117 
-126 YASLYLEQG
+126 
-135 EESAEAQEV
+135 
-144 ARQITELS
+144 
-152 TSLGEN
+152 EN
-158 KAKISEAVDAAN
+158 K
-170 KFDTTMHD
+170 
-178 TSEAVDDV
+178 TS
-186 AEAVEDAGD
+186 
-195 KTNLFADILK
+195 TFADVLK
-205 ANLASGAIISGV
+205 ANLASGAIIAGV

-234 YAQHEQLTDGIKKLY
+234 YARYEQLAGGAQLMF
-249 GDAAQAVISNANGA
+249 GDAYDFVAEKARNA
-263 YKSAQMSANSYMSN
+263 YKTVQMSQNDYLQQVNGFATGLKTALGGNVQAAAELADKVITAEADVVAATGNTQEAVQNAFNGIMKSN
-277 IMGFSA
+277 YTMLDNLQLGIAPTKEGFQQLIDKVNEWNAENGKATAYTIDNLADCQA
-283 ALVESLNKDQKEAAK
+283 ALVDYIEMQGLAGYAANEAA
-298 VADTALRDV
+298 
-307 ADNANAFGK
+307 G
-316 YTVEELAGV
+316 
-325 YQALAKGQYQTLD
+325 
-338 NLMLGFAGTKEGLQ
+338 
-352 QLLDK
+352 
-357 ANELNEEQGIHTQYS
+357 
-372 INNFADI
+372 
-379 VNAIH
+379 
-384 KVQEEMGIAG
+384 
-394 TASGEAA
+394 
-401 NTIEGSTA
+401 TIEGSTA
-409 MAKAAWENL
+409 SMKAAWQNL

-453 IVTGVGTATVE
+453 IVTGVGTATAE

-498 ANMAGKAIAN
+498 VNMAGKAIAN

-628 ARLEAFSSD
+628 ARLEMFTSD

-643 TVEMERLAEAIKQAK
+643 TVEMERLSEAIKQAK

-718 TSQIEVAKMSWDDFM
+718 TSQIEVVKMSWDGLM
-733 GNLKGNTEVLQ
+733 GNLHGNTEVLQ
-744 QIDEDFAFVSEK
+744 QIDEDFAFIREK
-756 ADLAGIS
+756 ADLAGVSI
-763 VDGLSQYLASM
+763 DGLGKYLASM
-774 STGEQA
+774 SDGEKA
-780 GFLAGLRDELEDMSG
+780 GFLAGVRKELEDMSG
-795 GTDGLSKK
+795 GTDGLSRKF
-803 LAELMDNVSA
+803 ATLMDGISA
-813 YEAAGAET
+813 YEAAGTET

-846 VGDLDQEAEA
+846 VGDLDQEAAA

-872 SSTPGVLAKLDSLAS
+872 SSTPGVLDKLDSLAS

-945 AYRAGESAGASGGA
+945 AYRAGKSAGASGGA
-959 DYDGAGFS
+959 DYGGAGFS

>member
-1 MGRINVFTLEASITL
+1 MGANVFELFATISL
-16 DASSYESEMAKAAKT
+16 DTDEYERKL
-31 AKDTGNAVSTSSSA
+31 KDS
-45 MESAMIKVPVAADK
+45 
-59 VAKGME
+59 
-65 NLGKSTTKAS
+65 
-75 DGIDGVKKTTEET
+75 
-88 KKPLGEIPPLT
+88 
-99 QKVKSAFEKLS
+99 
-110 ESVTKQA
+110 
-117 SDLDELKAK
+117 
-126 YASLYLEQG
+126 
-135 EESAEAQEV
+135 
-144 ARQITELS
+144 
-152 TSLGEN
+152 EN
-158 KAKISEAVDAAN
+158 K
-170 KFDTTMHD
+170 
-178 TSEAVDDV
+178 TS
-186 AEAVEDAGD
+186 
-195 KTNLFADILK
+195 TFADVLK
-205 ANLASGAIISGV
+205 ANLASGAIIAGA

-234 YAQHEQLTDGIKKLY
+234 YARYEQLAGGAQLMF
-249 GDAAQAVISNANGA
+249 GDAYDFVAEKARSA
-263 YKSAQMSANSYMSN
+263 YKSVQMSQNDYLQQVNGFATGLKTALGGNVKAAAELADKVITAEADVVAATGNTQEAVQNAFNGIMKSN
-277 IMGFSA
+277 FTMLDNLQLGITPTKEGFQQLIDKVNEWNAENGEATAYTIDNLADCQA
-283 ALVESLNKDQKEAAK
+283 ALVDYIEMQGLAGYAANEAA
-298 VADTALRDV
+298 D
-307 ADNANAFGK
+307 
-316 YTVEELAGV
+316 
-325 YQALAKGQYQTLD
+325 
-338 NLMLGFAGTKEGLQ
+338 
-352 QLLDK
+352 
-357 ANELNEEQGIHTQYS
+357 
-372 INNFADI
+372 
-379 VNAIH
+379 
-384 KVQEEMGIAG
+384 
-394 TASGEAA
+394 
-401 NTIEGSTA
+401 TIEGSTA
-409 MAKAAWENL
+409 SMKAAWQNL

-498 ANMAGKAIAN
+498 VNMAGKAIAN

-846 VGDLDQEAEA
+846 VGDLDQEAAA

-872 SSTPGVLAKLDSLAS
+872 SSTPGVLDKLDSLAS

-945 AYRAGESAGASGGA
+945 AYRAGKSAGASDGA
-959 DYDGAGFS
+959 DYDGVGFAG
-967 GGSRGVTIIQ
+967 GGRGVTIIQ
-977 NIQSVAQTPV
+977 NINSPVQSEV

>member
-1 MGRINVFTLEASITL
+1 MAANVFELFATISL
-16 DASSYESEMAKAAKT
+16 DTDEYERKL
-31 AKDTGNAVSTSSSA
+31 KDS
-45 MESAMIKVPVAADK
+45 
-59 VAKGME
+59 
-65 NLGKSTTKAS
+65 
-75 DGIDGVKKTTEET
+75 
-88 KKPLGEIPPLT
+88 
-99 QKVKSAFEKLS
+99 
-110 ESVTKQA
+110 
-117 SDLDELKAK
+117 
-126 YASLYLEQG
+126 
-135 EESAEAQEV
+135 
-144 ARQITELS
+144 
-152 TSLGEN
+152 EN
-158 KAKISEAVDAAN
+158 K
-170 KFDTTMHD
+170 
-178 TSEAVDDV
+178 TS
-186 AEAVEDAGD
+186 
-195 KTNLFADILK
+195 TFADVLK
-205 ANLASGAIISGV
+205 ANLASGAIIAGV

-229 AAYTS
+229 AAYTI
-234 YAQHEQLTDGIKKLY
+234 YARYEQLSGGAQLMF
-249 GDAAQAVISNANGA
+249 GDAYDFVAEKARNA
-263 YKSAQMSANSYMSN
+263 YKSVQMSQNDYLQQVNGFATGLKTALGGNVQAAAKLADKVITAEADVVAATGNTQEAVQNAFNGIMKSN
-277 IMGFSA
+277 FTMLDNLQLGITPTKEGFQQLIDKVNEWNAENGEATAYTIDNLADCQA
-283 ALVESLNKDQKEAAK
+283 ALVDYIEMQGLAGYAANEAA
-298 VADTALRDV
+298 
-307 ADNANAFGK
+307 G
-316 YTVEELAGV
+316 
-325 YQALAKGQYQTLD
+325 
-338 NLMLGFAGTKEGLQ
+338 
-352 QLLDK
+352 
-357 ANELNEEQGIHTQYS
+357 
-372 INNFADI
+372 
-379 VNAIH
+379 
-384 KVQEEMGIAG
+384 
-394 TASGEAA
+394 
-401 NTIEGSTA
+401 TIEGSTA
-409 MAKAAWENL
+409 SMKAAWQNL

-453 IVTGVGTATVE
+453 IVTGVGTATAE

-498 ANMAGKAIAN
+498 ASMAGKAIAN

-564 WNTAINA
+564 WNTAIAA
-571 NPIGLIAAAVAA
+571 NPMGVLAAAVAA

-669 AAAEEAAKPVNVIKA
+669 AAAEEAAKPANVIKA
-684 ASEEYAATAQSI
+684 ASEEYAAAAQSI

-718 TSQIEVAKMSWDDFM
+718 TSQIEVTKMSWDDFM

-744 QIDEDFAFVSEK
+744 QIDEDFAFISEK

-763 VDGLSQYLASM
+763 IDGLAQYLASM
-774 STGEQA
+774 STGEKA
-780 GFLAGLRDELEDMSG
+780 GFLAGAREELEDMSG
-795 GTDGLSKK
+795 GVDGLRGK
-803 LAELMDNVSA
+803 LATLMDGVSA
-813 YEAAGAET
+813 YEAAGTEST
-821 SDGLA
+821 DGLA
-826 LAVENVNARMQEAA
+826 LAVGNVEARMQEAA

-846 VGDLDQEAEA
+846 VGDLDQEAAA

-872 SSTPGVLAKLDSLAS
+872 SSTPGVLDKLDSLAS

-959 DYDGAGFS
+959 DYDGVGFS

>member
-1 MGRINVFTLEASITL
+1 MAANVFELFATISL
-16 DASSYESEMAKAAKT
+16 DTDEYERKL
-31 AKDTGNAVSTSSSA
+31 KDS
-45 MESAMIKVPVAADK
+45 
-59 VAKGME
+59 
-65 NLGKSTTKAS
+65 
-75 DGIDGVKKTTEET
+75 
-88 KKPLGEIPPLT
+88 
-99 QKVKSAFEKLS
+99 
-110 ESVTKQA
+110 
-117 SDLDELKAK
+117 
-126 YASLYLEQG
+126 
-135 EESAEAQEV
+135 
-144 ARQITELS
+144 
-152 TSLGEN
+152 EN
-158 KAKISEAVDAAN
+158 K
-170 KFDTTMHD
+170 
-178 TSEAVDDV
+178 TSTFSDV
-186 AEAVEDAGD
+186 
-195 KTNLFADILK
+195 LK
-205 ANLASGAIISGV
+205 ANLASGAIIAGV

-234 YAQHEQLTDGIKKLY
+234 YARYEQLASGAQLMF
-249 GDAAQAVISNANGA
+249 GDAYDFVAEKARNA
-263 YKSAQMSANSYMSN
+263 YKSVQMSQNDYLQQVNGFATGLKTALGGNVQAAAKLADKVITAEADVVAATGTTQEAVQSAFNGIMKSN
-277 IMGFSA
+277 YTMLDNLQLGITPTKEGFQQLIDKVNEWNAETGEATAYTIDNLADCQA
-283 ALVESLNKDQKEAAK
+283 ALVDYIEMQGLSNYAAEEAA
-298 VADTALRDV
+298 R
-307 ADNANAFGK
+307 
-316 YTVEELAGV
+316 
-325 YQALAKGQYQTLD
+325 
-338 NLMLGFAGTKEGLQ
+338 
-352 QLLDK
+352 
-357 ANELNEEQGIHTQYS
+357 
-372 INNFADI
+372 
-379 VNAIH
+379 
-384 KVQEEMGIAG
+384 
-394 TASGEAA
+394 
-401 NTIEGSTA
+401 TIEGSTA
-409 MAKAAWENL
+409 SMKAAWQNL

-424 SSADMEGLTK
+424 SSADMEGLTQ

-439 VFTAGRNIIPRVQQ
+439 VFTAGKNIIPRVQQ

-564 WNTAINA
+564 WNTAITA
-571 NPIGLIAAAVAA
+571 NPLGVLAAAVAA

-595 KDFVKELAGEPQTV
+595 KAFVKELAGEPQTV

-628 ARLEAFSSD
+628 ARLEMFTSD

-718 TSQIEVAKMSWDDFM
+718 TSQIEVVKMSWDDFM
-733 GNLKGNTEVLQ
+733 GNLTGNTEVLQ
-744 QIDEDFAFVSEK
+744 QIDEDFAFISEK

-763 VDGLSQYLASM
+763 IDGLAQYLASM
-774 STGEQA
+774 STGEKA
-780 GFLAGLRDELEDMSG
+780 GFLAGAREELEDMSG
-795 GTDGLSKK
+795 GVDGLRGK
-803 LAELMDNVSA
+803 LATLMDGVSA
-813 YEAAGAET
+813 YEAAGTEST
-821 SDGLA
+821 DGLA
-826 LAVENVNARMQEAA
+826 LAVENVKARMQEAA

-846 VGDLDQEAEA
+846 VGDLDQEAAA

-945 AYRAGESAGASGGA
+945 AYRAGKSAGASGVA
-959 DYDGAGFS
+959 DYDGVGFS